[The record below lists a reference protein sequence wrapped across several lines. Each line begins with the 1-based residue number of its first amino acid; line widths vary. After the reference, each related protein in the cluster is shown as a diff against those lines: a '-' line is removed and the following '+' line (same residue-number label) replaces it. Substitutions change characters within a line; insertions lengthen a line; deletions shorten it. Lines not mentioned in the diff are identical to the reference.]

1 MERKNANIDDVIR
14 TVETASAKELEELAG
29 IREAVEDL
37 KGGRVATVDP
47 VSRSV
52 SALNRTIENSRP
64 DFVANA
70 PSVDPIV
77 EAMKRLNLGDVS
89 RIREDKVT
97 NRAQQAAPT
106 AHNPPNR
113 RREAITEDVKA
124 QRLETVKLAR
134 DLKGERVA
142 TVDPVS
148 RSVSALNRTIE
159 NSRPDFVANAPSV
172 DPIVDAMKRLNLGD
186 VSRVVQEG
194 IAQQEQQAKSTTP
207 KGKKRRRKAIPE
219 DIKAQRT
226 EAAEHA
232 REMFDQKGGAQ
243 KSQNQRDARGR
254 FIGKSGSKAAAE
266 DARAERAEK
275 ARRKEDDERLN
286 AESGLLKKL
295 SKVAEGIGNPSE
307 TRAVDALG
315 YAVAGPLWAA
325 GKELG
330 GISKEV
336 GGSLN
341 GARKSIAD
349 VIRGNDDNS
358 RRKGFFR
365 RKSQNSADVVQVN
378 TQKRTVQELQEQTS
392 EIKEGNDKILSALD
406 QIAKNTGKKKG
417 GLLSKLFSLL
427 GKGAGGVA
435 SLLMG
440 RGMLKKAGA
449 LAFGALGAKKLV
461 GMLRGGGKKTLAHEG
476 GDLAARAAGKLG
488 LKAVGK
494 GALRA
499 IPLVGTVAGGIYDA
513 VTGWNDTEAQRR
525 AFGLKSGQDPSFQQ
539 KAAYTLANVL
549 DMGGLVSGIS
559 SAIGEVLKSLG
570 FEDIGNMLQS
580 FSTESIAQAIDSG
593 ITNLETYISNLG
605 DTISTKFDDYTA
617 KIGDAVSA
625 WFSDTSNKLL
635 EKLDAIKDFF
645 TVDNLKQ
652 VFSDAIDSAIDFIK
666 NPGKHIK
673 EAAGNIWDGV
683 KNLPGK
689 ALDAAVDAV
698 KNTPAAMI
706 VSKIPNPI
714 GEANA
719 KEITPELKAPVNSEA
734 NAKEIAPEL
743 KAPVNS
749 EANAKEI
756 TPELK
761 APVNSEANAKE
772 IAPELKAPVNS
783 EANAKEITPEL
794 KAPVNSHQE
803 TSDSKTESDAK
814 QTNIVTRVINAAL
827 DTAKDSNKTVKETAN
842 QIINANAVETG
853 NSALQKIDKAIGQN
867 SSSSSSLNTT
877 GTRNDIQK
885 AADTYNNGRL
895 DVKVG
900 GLGAEG
906 KANLDKLAPYFAE
919 LENKYGLPEGT
930 LYSIAAT
937 ESGGD
942 PNAKSPLTRSPD
954 GKLSGGALGMF
965 QFTSIARKETG
976 ISEQDAFDP
985 VKSAEAA
992 ALLMSKYLKQA
1003 NGDLNEAIT
1012 AYNAGFGTIN
1022 KWKKGTGDL
1031 SKENREYAIKVN
1043 THRARY
1049 LGGEIYT
1056 PEAGAQGGAQYGVRG
1071 PLPDNAVIDQST
1083 GLAFTPGDSPFEKGG
1098 LVDKIGNAVGVN
1110 DLVNKFMNGRGMR
1123 REVVQGTLEERAR
1136 GKGTATAAGNVYV
1149 DTPMPVEEARPV
1161 ANNSSYFDQLGA
1173 QMGID
1178 GLFDKLR
1185 NSPGMRKNN
1194 APEPASTSQVTTAAN
1209 DLQQPTGRMQIDGQV
1224 ISDLGGSGAK
1234 PTMQLADNTV
1244 SLDGE
1249 TKRLFA
1255 QMTSLLA
1262 RIEEHTKDSA
1272 KGQGTVVKVS
1282 TPQPGVMRTVPLSI
1296 DDPLM
1301 NDYARVD

>member
-47 VSRSV
+47 VSHSV

-70 PSVDPIV
+70 PSVAPIV

-89 RIREDKVT
+89 RVVQEDV
-97 NRAQQAAPT
+97 ALQEPQAKST
-106 AHNPPNR
+106 TRKGKKR
-113 RREAITEDVKA
+113 RKKAITEDV
-124 QRLETVKLAR
+124 
-134 DLKGERVA
+134 
-142 TVDPVS
+142 
-148 RSVSALNRTIE
+148 
-159 NSRPDFVANAPSV
+159 
-172 DPIVDAMKRLNLGD
+172 
-186 VSRVVQEG
+186 
-194 IAQQEQQAKSTTP
+194 
-207 KGKKRRRKAIPE
+207 
-219 DIKAQRT
+219 KAQRT

-232 REMFDQKGGAQ
+232 REMFGQKGGAQ

-254 FIGKSGSKAAAE
+254 FIGKPGSKAAAE

-378 TQKRTVQELQEQTS
+378 TQKRTVQELQDQTS

-549 DMGGLVSGIS
+549 DLGGLVSGIS
-559 SAIGEVLKSLG
+559 SAIGDVLKSLG

-673 EAAGNIWDGV
+673 EAASNIWDGV

-706 VSKIPNPI
+706 VSKTPNPI

-719 KEITPELKAPVNSEA
+719 KEITPELKAPVNS
-734 NAKEIAPEL
+734 
-743 KAPVNS
+743 
-749 EANAKEI
+749 
-756 TPELK
+756 
-761 APVNSEANAKE
+761 
-772 IAPELKAPVNS
+772 
-783 EANAKEITPEL
+783 
-794 KAPVNSHQE
+794 QQG
-803 TSDSKTESDAK
+803 TSDSKAESDAK
-814 QTNIVTRVINAAL
+814 QTNIAARVINAAL
-827 DTAKDSNKTVKETAN
+827 DMAKDSNKTVKETAN

-853 NSALQKIDKAIGQN
+853 NKAAQTIDAALGQSATGKEEALSAYEIDKRRFNNGKDVSLPKLNAAGYQWISDNADYFDELERKYGLEKGILSAVASAESSAGQRTGNPVDKNGNKLSSALGAFQITK
-867 SSSSSSLNTT
+867 
-877 GTRNDIQK
+877 GTREDLGLSDADAMDTRK
-885 AADTYNNGRL
+885 AAD
-895 DVKVG
+895 
-900 GLGAEG
+900 GA
-906 KANLDKLAPYFAE
+906 
-919 LENKYGLPEGT
+919 
-930 LYSIAAT
+930 
-937 ESGGD
+937 
-942 PNAKSPLTRSPD
+942 
-954 GKLSGGALGMF
+954 
-965 QFTSIARKETG
+965 
-976 ISEQDAFDP
+976 
-985 VKSAEAA
+985 
-992 ALLMSKYLKQA
+992 
-1003 NGDLNEAIT
+1003 
-1012 AYNAGFGTIN
+1012 
-1022 KWKKGTGDL
+1022 
-1031 SKENREYAIKVN
+1031 
-1043 THRARY
+1043 ARY
-1049 LGGEIYT
+1049 LSMLMNRYNGDQGRAIAAYHAGMGHVDKGRVVAGTGEYVT
-1056 PEAGAQGGAQYGVRG
+1056 RVRG
-1071 PLPDNAVIDQST
+1071 YQQMLNNGAVYGSKVDHSAPAIHEKIPDNAVIDQST

-1161 ANNSSYFDQLGA
+1161 ASNSSYFDQLGA

>member
-64 DFVANA
+64 DFVAKA

-89 RIREDKVT
+89 RVVQEDV
-97 NRAQQAAPT
+97 ALQEPQAKST
-106 AHNPPNR
+106 TRKGKKR
-113 RREAITEDVKA
+113 RKKAITEDV
-124 QRLETVKLAR
+124 
-134 DLKGERVA
+134 
-142 TVDPVS
+142 
-148 RSVSALNRTIE
+148 
-159 NSRPDFVANAPSV
+159 
-172 DPIVDAMKRLNLGD
+172 
-186 VSRVVQEG
+186 
-194 IAQQEQQAKSTTP
+194 
-207 KGKKRRRKAIPE
+207 
-219 DIKAQRT
+219 KAQRT

-232 REMFDQKGGAQ
+232 REMFGQKGGAQ

-378 TQKRTVQELQEQTS
+378 TQKRTVQELQDQTS

-427 GKGAGGVA
+427 GKGAGGIA
-435 SLLMG
+435 SLIFG
-440 RGMLKKAGA
+440 RGALKKVGSMA
-449 LAFGALGAKKLV
+449 LGALGIKGV
-461 GMLRGGGKKTLAHEG
+461 
-476 GDLAARAAGKLG
+476 GKLG
-488 LKAVGK
+488 IKAVAK

-513 VTGWNDTEAQRR
+513 VTGWNDIEAQRR

-593 ITNLETYISNLG
+593 VTNLETYISNLG

-617 KIGDAVSA
+617 KIGDAISA
-625 WFSDTSNKLL
+625 WFSDTTKNLN
-635 EKLDAIKDFF
+635 EKLDAIKNFF

-666 NPGKHIK
+666 NPGKYIK
-673 EAAGNIWDGV
+673 EAGS
-683 KNLPGK
+683 NLWSAAKELSGEV
-689 ALDAAVDAV
+689 ADAAVQS
-698 KNTPAAMI
+698 TPVAWVA
-706 VSKIPNPI
+706 SKLVNK
-714 GEANA
+714 ADA
-719 KEITPELKAPVNSEA
+719 KEVTPELKTP
-734 NAKEIAPEL
+734 AKESQEDNAP
-743 KAPVNS
+743 
-749 EANAKEI
+749 
-756 TPELK
+756 
-761 APVNSEANAKE
+761 
-772 IAPELKAPVNS
+772 
-783 EANAKEITPEL
+783 
-794 KAPVNSHQE
+794 
-803 TSDSKTESDAK
+803 KTEYTPKKA
-814 QTNIVTRVINAAL
+814 NIVTRVVNASL

-853 NSALQKIDKAIGQN
+853 NRALQKIDNAIGQN

-885 AADTYNNGRL
+885 AADTYNNGNL

-900 GLGAEG
+900 SLGAEG

-930 LYSIAAT
+930 LYAIAAT

-942 PNAKSPLTRSPD
+942 PNAKSTLTRSPN

-965 QFTSIARKETG
+965 QFTSVAREETG
-976 ISEQDAFDP
+976 LSREDSFNP
-985 VKSAEAA
+985 EKSAEAA

-1056 PEAGAQGGAQYGVRG
+1056 PGAGAQGGAQYGVRE

-1161 ANNSSYFDQLGA
+1161 ASNSSYFDQLGA

-1194 APEPASTSQVTTAAN
+1194 APEPASTSQVTTAVN

>member
-89 RIREDKVT
+89 RVVQEDV
-97 NRAQQAAPT
+97 ALQEPQAKST
-106 AHNPPNR
+106 TRKGKKR
-113 RREAITEDVKA
+113 RKKAITEDV
-124 QRLETVKLAR
+124 
-134 DLKGERVA
+134 
-142 TVDPVS
+142 
-148 RSVSALNRTIE
+148 
-159 NSRPDFVANAPSV
+159 
-172 DPIVDAMKRLNLGD
+172 
-186 VSRVVQEG
+186 
-194 IAQQEQQAKSTTP
+194 
-207 KGKKRRRKAIPE
+207 
-219 DIKAQRT
+219 KAQRT

-232 REMFDQKGGAQ
+232 REMFGQKGGAQ

-461 GMLRGGGKKTLAHEG
+461 GMLRGGGKKALAHEG

-580 FSTESIAQAIDSG
+580 FSTESIALAIDSG

-605 DTISTKFDDYTA
+605 DTISTRFDDYTA

-719 KEITPELKAPVNSEA
+719 KEITPELKAPVNS
-734 NAKEIAPEL
+734 
-743 KAPVNS
+743 
-749 EANAKEI
+749 
-756 TPELK
+756 
-761 APVNSEANAKE
+761 
-772 IAPELKAPVNS
+772 
-783 EANAKEITPEL
+783 
-794 KAPVNSHQE
+794 HQE
-803 TSDSKTESDAK
+803 TSNSKTESDAK
-814 QTNIVTRVINAAL
+814 QSNIATRVINAAL
-827 DTAKDSNKTVKETAN
+827 DTAKDSNKTVKQTAN

-853 NSALQKIDKAIGQN
+853 NKAAQTIDAALGQSATGKEEALSAYEIDKRRFNNGKDVSLPKLNAAGYQWISDNADYFDELERKYGLEKGILSAVASAESSAGQRTGNPVDKNGNKLSSALGAFQITK
-867 SSSSSSLNTT
+867 
-877 GTRNDIQK
+877 GTREDLGLSDADAMDTRK
-885 AADTYNNGRL
+885 AAD
-895 DVKVG
+895 
-900 GLGAEG
+900 GA
-906 KANLDKLAPYFAE
+906 
-919 LENKYGLPEGT
+919 
-930 LYSIAAT
+930 
-937 ESGGD
+937 
-942 PNAKSPLTRSPD
+942 
-954 GKLSGGALGMF
+954 
-965 QFTSIARKETG
+965 
-976 ISEQDAFDP
+976 
-985 VKSAEAA
+985 
-992 ALLMSKYLKQA
+992 
-1003 NGDLNEAIT
+1003 
-1012 AYNAGFGTIN
+1012 
-1022 KWKKGTGDL
+1022 
-1031 SKENREYAIKVN
+1031 
-1043 THRARY
+1043 ARY
-1049 LGGEIYT
+1049 LSILMNRYNGDQGRAIAAYHAGMGHVDKGRVVAGTGEYVT
-1056 PEAGAQGGAQYGVRG
+1056 RVRG
-1071 PLPDNAVIDQST
+1071 YQQMLNNGAVYGSKVDHSAPAIHEKIPDNAVIDQST

-1161 ANNSSYFDQLGA
+1161 ASNSSYFDQLGA

-1194 APEPASTSQVTTAAN
+1194 VPEPASTSQVTTAAN

>member
-52 SALNRTIENSRP
+52 SALNRTIDNSRP
-64 DFVANA
+64 DFVA
-70 PSVDPIV
+70 
-77 EAMKRLNLGDVS
+77 K
-89 RIREDKVT
+89 
-97 NRAQQAAPT
+97 
-106 AHNPPNR
+106 
-113 RREAITEDVKA
+113 
-124 QRLETVKLAR
+124 
-134 DLKGERVA
+134 
-142 TVDPVS
+142 
-148 RSVSALNRTIE
+148 
-159 NSRPDFVANAPSV
+159 APSV

-186 VSRVVQEG
+186 VSRVVQEDV
-194 IAQQEQQAKSTTP
+194 AQQELRAKSTTP
-207 KGKKRRRKAIPE
+207 KGKKRHRKAIPE
-219 DIKAQRT
+219 DVKAQRT

-232 REMFDQKGGAQ
+232 REMFGQKGGAQ

-365 RKSQNSADVVQVN
+365 RKSQSSADVVQVN
-378 TQKRTVQELQEQTS
+378 TKKRTVQELQDQTS
-392 EIKEGNDKILSALD
+392 EIKEGNDKILRALD

-461 GMLRGGGKKTLAHEG
+461 GMLRGGGKKTLTHEG

-605 DTISTKFDDYTA
+605 DTISTTFNDYTA
-617 KIGDAVSA
+617 KIGDTISA
-625 WFSDTSNKLL
+625 WFSDTTKSLN

-666 NPGKHIK
+666 NPGKYIK
-673 EAAGNIWDGV
+673 EAGS
-683 KNLPGK
+683 NLWSAAKELSGEV
-689 ALDAAVDAV
+689 ADAAVQS
-698 KNTPAAMI
+698 TPVAWVA
-706 VSKIPNPI
+706 SKLVNK
-714 GEANA
+714 ADA
-719 KEITPELKAPVNSEA
+719 KEVTPELKTP
-734 NAKEIAPEL
+734 AKESQEDNAP
-743 KAPVNS
+743 
-749 EANAKEI
+749 
-756 TPELK
+756 
-761 APVNSEANAKE
+761 
-772 IAPELKAPVNS
+772 
-783 EANAKEITPEL
+783 
-794 KAPVNSHQE
+794 
-803 TSDSKTESDAK
+803 KTEYTPKKA
-814 QTNIVTRVINAAL
+814 NIVTRVVNASL
-827 DTAKDSNKTVKETAN
+827 DTAKDSNKTVKQTAN

-885 AADTYNNGRL
+885 AADTYNNGNL

-900 GLGAEG
+900 SLGAEG

-930 LYSIAAT
+930 LYAIAAT

-942 PNAKSPLTRSPD
+942 PNAKSTLTRSPN

-965 QFTSIARKETG
+965 QFTSVAREETG
-976 ISEQDAFDP
+976 LSREDSFNP
-985 VKSAEAA
+985 EKSAEAA

-1056 PEAGAQGGAQYGVRG
+1056 PGAGAQGGAQYGVRG

-1136 GKGTATAAGNVYV
+1136 GRGTATAAGNVYV
-1149 DTPMPVEEARPV
+1149 DTSMPVEEARPV

>member
-37 KGGRVATVDP
+37 KGERVATVDP

-64 DFVANA
+64 DFVTNV
-70 PSVDPIV
+70 PSVDSIV
-77 EAMKRLNLGDVS
+77 DAMKRLNLGDVS

-97 NRAQQAAPT
+97 NREQQAAPT

-207 KGKKRRRKAIPE
+207 KGKKRRRKAISE

-275 ARRKEDDERLN
+275 AWRKEDDERLN

-392 EIKEGNDKILSALD
+392 EIKEGNDKILRALD

-549 DMGGLVSGIS
+549 DLGGLVSGIS
-559 SAIGEVLKSLG
+559 SAIGDVLKSLG

-593 ITNLETYISNLG
+593 VTNLETYISNLG

-673 EAAGNIWDGV
+673 EAAGNILDGV

-719 KEITPELKAPVNSEA
+719 KEITPELKAPVNS
-734 NAKEIAPEL
+734 
-743 KAPVNS
+743 
-749 EANAKEI
+749 
-756 TPELK
+756 
-761 APVNSEANAKE
+761 
-772 IAPELKAPVNS
+772 
-783 EANAKEITPEL
+783 
-794 KAPVNSHQE
+794 HQE

-814 QTNIVTRVINAAL
+814 QTNIATRVINAAL

-853 NSALQKIDKAIGQN
+853 NSAVRKIDSAIGQN
-867 SSSSSSLNTT
+867 SSSSSSRNTT
-877 GTRNDIQK
+877 GTGNDIQK
-885 AADTYNNGRL
+885 AADTYNNGNL

-900 GLGAEG
+900 SLGAEG

-930 LYSIAAT
+930 LYAIAAT
-937 ESGGD
+937 ESGGN
-942 PNAKSPLTRSPD
+942 PYAKSQT
-954 GKLSGGALGMF
+954 GALGMF
-965 QFTSIARKETG
+965 QFTGIAREETG
-976 ISEQDAFDP
+976 LAEGESFDP

-1056 PEAGAQGGAQYGVRG
+1056 PGAGAQGGAQYGVRG

-1161 ANNSSYFDQLGA
+1161 ASNSSYFDQLGA

>member
-52 SALNRTIENSRP
+52 SALNHTIENSRP
-64 DFVANA
+64 DFVA
-70 PSVDPIV
+70 
-77 EAMKRLNLGDVS
+77 K
-89 RIREDKVT
+89 
-97 NRAQQAAPT
+97 
-106 AHNPPNR
+106 
-113 RREAITEDVKA
+113 
-124 QRLETVKLAR
+124 
-134 DLKGERVA
+134 
-142 TVDPVS
+142 
-148 RSVSALNRTIE
+148 
-159 NSRPDFVANAPSV
+159 APSV

-186 VSRVVQEG
+186 VSRVVQEDV
-194 IAQQEQQAKSTTP
+194 AQQEQRAKSTTP
-207 KGKKRRRKAIPE
+207 NGKKRRRKAIPE
-219 DIKAQRT
+219 DVKAQRT

-232 REMFDQKGGAQ
+232 REMFGQKGGAQ

-378 TQKRTVQELQEQTS
+378 TQKRTVQELQDQTS

-417 GLLSKLFSLL
+417 GVLSKLFSLL

-549 DMGGLVSGIS
+549 DLGGLVSGIS
-559 SAIGEVLKSLG
+559 SAIGDVLKSLG

-593 ITNLETYISNLG
+593 VTNLETYISNLG

-635 EKLDAIKDFF
+635 EKLDTIKDFF

-698 KNTPAAMI
+698 KNTPAAMV

-719 KEITPELKAPVNSEA
+719 KEITPELKAPVNS
-734 NAKEIAPEL
+734 
-743 KAPVNS
+743 
-749 EANAKEI
+749 
-756 TPELK
+756 
-761 APVNSEANAKE
+761 
-772 IAPELKAPVNS
+772 
-783 EANAKEITPEL
+783 
-794 KAPVNSHQE
+794 HQG

-814 QTNIVTRVINAAL
+814 QTNIAARVINAAL
-827 DTAKDSNKTVKETAN
+827 DMAKDSNKTVKETAN

-853 NSALQKIDKAIGQN
+853 NKAAQTIDAALGQSATGKEEALSAYEIDKRRFNNGKDVSLPKLNAAGYQWISDNADYFDELERKYGLEKGILSAVASAESSAGQRTGNPVDKNGNKLSSALGAFQITK
-867 SSSSSSLNTT
+867 
-877 GTRNDIQK
+877 GTREDLGLSDADAMDTRK
-885 AADTYNNGRL
+885 AAD
-895 DVKVG
+895 
-900 GLGAEG
+900 GA
-906 KANLDKLAPYFAE
+906 
-919 LENKYGLPEGT
+919 
-930 LYSIAAT
+930 
-937 ESGGD
+937 
-942 PNAKSPLTRSPD
+942 
-954 GKLSGGALGMF
+954 
-965 QFTSIARKETG
+965 
-976 ISEQDAFDP
+976 
-985 VKSAEAA
+985 
-992 ALLMSKYLKQA
+992 
-1003 NGDLNEAIT
+1003 
-1012 AYNAGFGTIN
+1012 
-1022 KWKKGTGDL
+1022 
-1031 SKENREYAIKVN
+1031 
-1043 THRARY
+1043 ARY
-1049 LGGEIYT
+1049 LSMLMNRYNGDQGRAIAAYHAGMGHVDKGRVVAGTGEYVT
-1056 PEAGAQGGAQYGVRG
+1056 RVRG
-1071 PLPDNAVIDQST
+1071 YQQMLNNGAVYGSKVDHSAPAIYEKIPDNAVIDQST

-1161 ANNSSYFDQLGA
+1161 ASNSSYFDQLGA

>member
-1 MERKNANIDDVIR
+1 M
-14 TVETASAKELEELAG
+14 
-29 IREAVEDL
+29 
-37 KGGRVATVDP
+37 
-47 VSRSV
+47 
-52 SALNRTIENSRP
+52 
-64 DFVANA
+64 
-70 PSVDPIV
+70 
-77 EAMKRLNLGDVS
+77 
-89 RIREDKVT
+89 
-97 NRAQQAAPT
+97 
-106 AHNPPNR
+106 
-113 RREAITEDVKA
+113 TEDVKA

-449 LAFGALGAKKLV
+449 LAFGALGVKKLV

-549 DMGGLVSGIS
+549 DLGGLVSGIS
-559 SAIGEVLKSLG
+559 SAIGDVLKSLG

-673 EAAGNIWDGV
+673 EAASNIWDGV

-719 KEITPELKAPVNSEA
+719 KEITPELKAPVNS
-734 NAKEIAPEL
+734 
-743 KAPVNS
+743 
-749 EANAKEI
+749 
-756 TPELK
+756 
-761 APVNSEANAKE
+761 
-772 IAPELKAPVNS
+772 
-783 EANAKEITPEL
+783 
-794 KAPVNSHQE
+794 QQG
-803 TSDSKTESDAK
+803 TSDSKAESDAK
-814 QTNIVTRVINAAL
+814 QTNIAARVINAAL
-827 DTAKDSNKTVKETAN
+827 DMAKDSNKTVKETAN

-853 NSALQKIDKAIGQN
+853 NKAAQTIDAALGQSATGKEEALSAYEIDKRRFNNGKDVSLPKLNAAGYQWISDNADYFDELERKYGLEKGILSAVASAESSAGQRTGNPVDKNGNKLSSALGAFQITK
-867 SSSSSSLNTT
+867 
-877 GTRNDIQK
+877 GTREDLGLSDADAMDTRK
-885 AADTYNNGRL
+885 AAD
-895 DVKVG
+895 
-900 GLGAEG
+900 GA
-906 KANLDKLAPYFAE
+906 
-919 LENKYGLPEGT
+919 
-930 LYSIAAT
+930 
-937 ESGGD
+937 
-942 PNAKSPLTRSPD
+942 
-954 GKLSGGALGMF
+954 
-965 QFTSIARKETG
+965 
-976 ISEQDAFDP
+976 
-985 VKSAEAA
+985 
-992 ALLMSKYLKQA
+992 
-1003 NGDLNEAIT
+1003 
-1012 AYNAGFGTIN
+1012 
-1022 KWKKGTGDL
+1022 
-1031 SKENREYAIKVN
+1031 
-1043 THRARY
+1043 ARY
-1049 LGGEIYT
+1049 LSILMNRYNGDQGRAIAAYHAGMGHVDKGRVVAGTGEYVT
-1056 PEAGAQGGAQYGVRG
+1056 RVRG
-1071 PLPDNAVIDQST
+1071 YQQMLNNGAVYGSKVDHSAPAIHEKIPDNAVIDQST

-1161 ANNSSYFDQLGA
+1161 ASNSSYFDQLGA

-1194 APEPASTSQVTTAAN
+1194 VPEPASTSQVTTAAN

>member
-77 EAMKRLNLGDVS
+77 EAMKRLNLGDVP
-89 RIREDKVT
+89 RVVQEDV
-97 NRAQQAAPT
+97 ALQEPQAKST
-106 AHNPPNR
+106 TR
-113 RREAITEDVKA
+113 KGKKRGRKAITEDV
-124 QRLETVKLAR
+124 
-134 DLKGERVA
+134 
-142 TVDPVS
+142 
-148 RSVSALNRTIE
+148 
-159 NSRPDFVANAPSV
+159 
-172 DPIVDAMKRLNLGD
+172 
-186 VSRVVQEG
+186 
-194 IAQQEQQAKSTTP
+194 
-207 KGKKRRRKAIPE
+207 
-219 DIKAQRT
+219 KAQRT

-232 REMFDQKGGAQ
+232 REMFGQKGGTQ

-275 ARRKEDDERLN
+275 TRRKEDDERLN

-358 RRKGFFR
+358 RKKGFFR
-365 RKSQNSADVVQVN
+365 RKSQSSADVVQVN
-378 TQKRTVQELQEQTS
+378 TQKRTVQELQDQTS

-427 GKGAGGVA
+427 GKGAGGIA
-435 SLLMG
+435 SLIFG
-440 RGMLKKAGA
+440 RGALKKVGSMA
-449 LAFGALGAKKLV
+449 LGALGIKGV
-461 GMLRGGGKKTLAHEG
+461 
-476 GDLAARAAGKLG
+476 GKLG
-488 LKAVGK
+488 IKVVAK

-513 VTGWNDTEAQRR
+513 VTGWNDIEAQRR

-593 ITNLETYISNLG
+593 VTNLETYISNLG

-617 KIGDAVSA
+617 KIGDAISA
-625 WFSDTSNKLL
+625 WFSDTTKNLN
-635 EKLDAIKDFF
+635 EKLDAIKNFF

-666 NPGKHIK
+666 NPGKYIK
-673 EAAGNIWDGV
+673 EAGS
-683 KNLPGK
+683 NLWSAAKELSGEV
-689 ALDAAVDAV
+689 ADAAVQS
-698 KNTPAAMI
+698 TPVAWVA
-706 VSKIPNPI
+706 SKLVNK
-714 GEANA
+714 ADA
-719 KEITPELKAPVNSEA
+719 KEVTPELKTP
-734 NAKEIAPEL
+734 AKESQEDNAP
-743 KAPVNS
+743 
-749 EANAKEI
+749 
-756 TPELK
+756 
-761 APVNSEANAKE
+761 
-772 IAPELKAPVNS
+772 
-783 EANAKEITPEL
+783 
-794 KAPVNSHQE
+794 
-803 TSDSKTESDAK
+803 KTEYTPKKA
-814 QTNIVTRVINAAL
+814 NIVTRVVNASL

-853 NSALQKIDKAIGQN
+853 NRALQKIDNAIGQN

-885 AADTYNNGRL
+885 AADTYNNGNL

-900 GLGAEG
+900 SLGAEG

-930 LYSIAAT
+930 LYAIAAT

-942 PNAKSPLTRSPD
+942 PNAKSTLTRSPN

-965 QFTSIARKETG
+965 QFTSVAREETG
-976 ISEQDAFDP
+976 LSREDSFNP
-985 VKSAEAA
+985 EKSAEAA

-1056 PEAGAQGGAQYGVRG
+1056 PGAGAQGGAQYGVRG

-1136 GKGTATAAGNVYV
+1136 GRGTATAAGNVYV

-1178 GLFDKLR
+1178 GLYDKLINAR
-1185 NSPGMRKNN
+1185 GMRSNNSPQ
-1194 APEPASTSQVTTAAN
+1194 PASTSQVTTAAN

>member
-89 RIREDKVT
+89 RVVQEDV
-97 NRAQQAAPT
+97 ALQEPQAKST
-106 AHNPPNR
+106 TRKGKKR
-113 RREAITEDVKA
+113 RKKAITEDV
-124 QRLETVKLAR
+124 
-134 DLKGERVA
+134 
-142 TVDPVS
+142 
-148 RSVSALNRTIE
+148 
-159 NSRPDFVANAPSV
+159 
-172 DPIVDAMKRLNLGD
+172 
-186 VSRVVQEG
+186 
-194 IAQQEQQAKSTTP
+194 
-207 KGKKRRRKAIPE
+207 
-219 DIKAQRT
+219 KAQRT

-232 REMFDQKGGAQ
+232 REMFGQKGGAQ

-330 GISKEV
+330 GISKEA

-476 GDLAARAAGKLG
+476 GDLAARAASKLG

-593 ITNLETYISNLG
+593 ITNLEIYISNLG

-673 EAAGNIWDGV
+673 EAAGNILDGV

-719 KEITPELKAPVNSEA
+719 KEITPELKAPVNS
-734 NAKEIAPEL
+734 
-743 KAPVNS
+743 
-749 EANAKEI
+749 
-756 TPELK
+756 
-761 APVNSEANAKE
+761 
-772 IAPELKAPVNS
+772 
-783 EANAKEITPEL
+783 
-794 KAPVNSHQE
+794 HQE
-803 TSDSKTESDAK
+803 TSNSKTESDAK
-814 QTNIVTRVINAAL
+814 QTNIATRVINAAL
-827 DTAKDSNKTVKETAN
+827 DTAKDSNKTAKETAN

-853 NSALQKIDKAIGQN
+853 NSALQKIDNAIGQN

-885 AADTYNNGRL
+885 AADTYNNGNL

-900 GLGAEG
+900 SLGAEG

-930 LYSIAAT
+930 LHSIAAT
-937 ESGGD
+937 ESNGN
-942 PNAKSPLTRSPD
+942 PYAKSQT
-954 GKLSGGALGMF
+954 GALGMF
-965 QFTSIARKETG
+965 QFTDIARKETG
-976 ISEQDAFDP
+976 LSREDSFNP
-985 VKSAEAA
+985 EKSAEAA

-1003 NGDLNEAIT
+1003 KGDWNEAIT
-1012 AYNAGFGTIN
+1012 AYNAGFRTIN
-1022 KWKKGTGDL
+1022 NWKKGTGDL

-1056 PEAGAQGGAQYGVRG
+1056 PGAGAQGGAQYGIRG
-1071 PLPDNAVIDQST
+1071 ALPDNAVIDQST

-1136 GKGTATAAGNVYV
+1136 GKGTVTAAGNVYV
-1149 DTPMPVEEARPV
+1149 DTPMPAEEARPV

-1178 GLFDKLR
+1178 GLYDKLINAR
-1185 NSPGMRKNN
+1185 GMRSNNSPQ
-1194 APEPASTSQVTTAAN
+1194 PASTPQVTTVAN

>member
-52 SALNRTIENSRP
+52 SALNHTIENSRP
-64 DFVANA
+64 DFVA
-70 PSVDPIV
+70 
-77 EAMKRLNLGDVS
+77 K
-89 RIREDKVT
+89 
-97 NRAQQAAPT
+97 
-106 AHNPPNR
+106 
-113 RREAITEDVKA
+113 
-124 QRLETVKLAR
+124 
-134 DLKGERVA
+134 
-142 TVDPVS
+142 
-148 RSVSALNRTIE
+148 
-159 NSRPDFVANAPSV
+159 APSV

-186 VSRVVQEG
+186 VSRVVQEDV
-194 IAQQEQQAKSTTP
+194 AQQEQRAKSTTP
-207 KGKKRRRKAIPE
+207 NGKKRRRKAIPE
-219 DIKAQRT
+219 DVKAQRT

-232 REMFDQKGGAQ
+232 REMFGQKGGAQ

-378 TQKRTVQELQEQTS
+378 TQKRTVQELQDQTS

-580 FSTESIAQAIDSG
+580 FSTESIALAIDSG

-719 KEITPELKAPVNSEA
+719 KEITPELKAPVNS
-734 NAKEIAPEL
+734 
-743 KAPVNS
+743 
-749 EANAKEI
+749 
-756 TPELK
+756 
-761 APVNSEANAKE
+761 
-772 IAPELKAPVNS
+772 
-783 EANAKEITPEL
+783 
-794 KAPVNSHQE
+794 HQG

-814 QTNIVTRVINAAL
+814 QTNIAARVINAAL
-827 DTAKDSNKTVKETAN
+827 DMAKDSNKTVKETAN

-853 NSALQKIDKAIGQN
+853 NKAAQTIDAALGQSATGKEEALSAYEIDKRRFNNGKDVSLPKLNAAGYQWISDNADYFDELERKYGLEKGILSAVASAESSAGQRTGNPVDKNGNKLSSALGAFQITK
-867 SSSSSSLNTT
+867 
-877 GTRNDIQK
+877 GTREDLGLSDADAMDTRK
-885 AADTYNNGRL
+885 AAD
-895 DVKVG
+895 
-900 GLGAEG
+900 GA
-906 KANLDKLAPYFAE
+906 
-919 LENKYGLPEGT
+919 
-930 LYSIAAT
+930 
-937 ESGGD
+937 
-942 PNAKSPLTRSPD
+942 
-954 GKLSGGALGMF
+954 
-965 QFTSIARKETG
+965 
-976 ISEQDAFDP
+976 
-985 VKSAEAA
+985 
-992 ALLMSKYLKQA
+992 
-1003 NGDLNEAIT
+1003 
-1012 AYNAGFGTIN
+1012 
-1022 KWKKGTGDL
+1022 
-1031 SKENREYAIKVN
+1031 
-1043 THRARY
+1043 ARY
-1049 LGGEIYT
+1049 LSMLMNRYNGDQGRAIAAYHAGMGHVDKGRVVAGTGEYVT
-1056 PEAGAQGGAQYGVRG
+1056 RVRG
-1071 PLPDNAVIDQST
+1071 YQQMLNNGAVYGSKVDHSAPAIYEKIPDNAVIDQST

-1161 ANNSSYFDQLGA
+1161 ASNSSYFDQLGA

-1194 APEPASTSQVTTAAN
+1194 ALEPASTSQVTTAAN

-1262 RIEEHTKDSA
+1262 KIEEHTKDSA

>member
-37 KGGRVATVDP
+37 KGGRVATVGP

-64 DFVANA
+64 DFVAKA
-70 PSVDPIV
+70 PSV
-77 EAMKRLNLGDVS
+77 A
-89 RIREDKVT
+89 
-97 NRAQQAAPT
+97 
-106 AHNPPNR
+106 
-113 RREAITEDVKA
+113 
-124 QRLETVKLAR
+124 
-134 DLKGERVA
+134 
-142 TVDPVS
+142 
-148 RSVSALNRTIE
+148 
-159 NSRPDFVANAPSV
+159 
-172 DPIVDAMKRLNLGD
+172 PIVDAMKRLNLGD
-186 VSRVVQEG
+186 VSRVVQEDV
-194 IAQQEQQAKSTTP
+194 AQQEQQAKSTTR
-207 KGKKRRRKAIPE
+207 KGKKRRKKAITE
-219 DIKAQRT
+219 DVKAQRT

-232 REMFDQKGGAQ
+232 REMFGQKGGAQ

-266 DARAERAEK
+266 DVRAERAEK

-378 TQKRTVQELQEQTS
+378 TQKQTVQELQEQTS

-476 GDLAARAAGKLG
+476 GDLAARAASKLG

-593 ITNLETYISNLG
+593 ITNLEIYISNLG

-673 EAAGNIWDGV
+673 EAAGNILDGV

-719 KEITPELKAPVNSEA
+719 KEITPELKAPVNS
-734 NAKEIAPEL
+734 
-743 KAPVNS
+743 
-749 EANAKEI
+749 
-756 TPELK
+756 
-761 APVNSEANAKE
+761 
-772 IAPELKAPVNS
+772 
-783 EANAKEITPEL
+783 
-794 KAPVNSHQE
+794 HQE
-803 TSDSKTESDAK
+803 TSNSKTESDAK
-814 QTNIVTRVINAAL
+814 QTNIATRVINAAL
-827 DTAKDSNKTVKETAN
+827 DTAKDSNKTAKETAN

-853 NSALQKIDKAIGQN
+853 NSALQKIDNAIGQN

-885 AADTYNNGRL
+885 AADTYNNGNL

-900 GLGAEG
+900 SLGAEG

-919 LENKYGLPEGT
+919 LENKYGLPEGA
-930 LYSIAAT
+930 LHSIAAT
-937 ESGGD
+937 ESNGN
-942 PNAKSPLTRSPD
+942 PYAKSQT
-954 GKLSGGALGMF
+954 GALGMF
-965 QFTSIARKETG
+965 QFTDIARKETG
-976 ISEQDAFDP
+976 LSREDSFNP
-985 VKSAEAA
+985 EKSAEAA

-1003 NGDLNEAIT
+1003 KGDWNEAIT
-1012 AYNAGFGTIN
+1012 AYNAGFRTIN
-1022 KWKKGTGDL
+1022 NWKKGTGDL

-1056 PEAGAQGGAQYGVRG
+1056 PGAGAQGGAQYGIRG
-1071 PLPDNAVIDQST
+1071 ALPDNAVIDQST

-1136 GKGTATAAGNVYV
+1136 GKGTVTAAGNVYV
-1149 DTPMPVEEARPV
+1149 DTPMPAEEARPV

-1178 GLFDKLR
+1178 GLYDKLINAR
-1185 NSPGMRKNN
+1185 GMRSNNSPQ
-1194 APEPASTSQVTTAAN
+1194 PASTPQVTTVAN

>member
-77 EAMKRLNLGDVS
+77 EAMKRLNLGDVP
-89 RIREDKVT
+89 RVVQEDV
-97 NRAQQAAPT
+97 ALQEPQAKST
-106 AHNPPNR
+106 TR
-113 RREAITEDVKA
+113 KGKKRGRKAITEDV
-124 QRLETVKLAR
+124 
-134 DLKGERVA
+134 
-142 TVDPVS
+142 
-148 RSVSALNRTIE
+148 
-159 NSRPDFVANAPSV
+159 
-172 DPIVDAMKRLNLGD
+172 
-186 VSRVVQEG
+186 
-194 IAQQEQQAKSTTP
+194 
-207 KGKKRRRKAIPE
+207 
-219 DIKAQRT
+219 KAQRT

-232 REMFDQKGGAQ
+232 REMFGQKGGTQ

-275 ARRKEDDERLN
+275 TRRKEDDERLN

-307 TRAVDALG
+307 TRAVDSLG

-392 EIKEGNDKILSALD
+392 EIKEGNDKILRALD

-605 DTISTKFDDYTA
+605 DTISTTFNDYTA
-617 KIGDAVSA
+617 KIGDAISA
-625 WFSDTSNKLL
+625 WFSDTTKSLN

-666 NPGKHIK
+666 NPGKYIK
-673 EAAGNIWDGV
+673 EAGS
-683 KNLPGK
+683 NLWSAAKELSGEV
-689 ALDAAVDAV
+689 ADAAVQS
-698 KNTPAAMI
+698 TPVAWVA
-706 VSKIPNPI
+706 SKLVNK
-714 GEANA
+714 ADA
-719 KEITPELKAPVNSEA
+719 KEVTPELKTP
-734 NAKEIAPEL
+734 AKERQEDNAP
-743 KAPVNS
+743 
-749 EANAKEI
+749 
-756 TPELK
+756 
-761 APVNSEANAKE
+761 
-772 IAPELKAPVNS
+772 
-783 EANAKEITPEL
+783 
-794 KAPVNSHQE
+794 
-803 TSDSKTESDAK
+803 KTEYTSKKA
-814 QTNIVTRVINAAL
+814 NIVTRVVNASL

-885 AADTYNNGRL
+885 AADTYNNGNL

-900 GLGAEG
+900 SLGAEG

-919 LENKYGLPEGT
+919 LEKKYGLPEGT
-930 LYSIAAT
+930 LYAIAAT
-937 ESGGD
+937 ESNGN
-942 PNAKSPLTRSPD
+942 PNAVSQLRWVN
-954 GKLSGGALGMF
+954 GKKSGGALGMF
-965 QFTSIARKETG
+965 QFTDIARKETG
-976 ISEQDAFDP
+976 LSREDSFNP
-985 VKSAEAA
+985 EKSAEAA
-992 ALLMSKYLKQA
+992 ALLMSNYLKQA
-1003 NGDLNEAIT
+1003 KGDWNEAIT

-1022 KWKKGTGDL
+1022 KWKKGTGEL

-1049 LGGEIYT
+1049 LGGDIYT
-1056 PEAGAQGGAQYGVRG
+1056 PGAGSQGGRQQQRQQQGSQSPRMDN
-1071 PLPDNAVIDQST
+1071 LPENAFVDQST

-1161 ANNSSYFDQLGA
+1161 ASNSSYFDQLGA

-1194 APEPASTSQVTTAAN
+1194 APEPASTSLVTTAAN

>member
-1 MERKNANIDDVIR
+1 
-14 TVETASAKELEELAG
+14 
-29 IREAVEDL
+29 
-37 KGGRVATVDP
+37 
-47 VSRSV
+47 
-52 SALNRTIENSRP
+52 
-64 DFVANA
+64 
-70 PSVDPIV
+70 
-77 EAMKRLNLGDVS
+77 
-89 RIREDKVT
+89 
-97 NRAQQAAPT
+97 
-106 AHNPPNR
+106 
-113 RREAITEDVKA
+113 
-124 QRLETVKLAR
+124 
-134 DLKGERVA
+134 
-142 TVDPVS
+142 
-148 RSVSALNRTIE
+148 
-159 NSRPDFVANAPSV
+159 
-172 DPIVDAMKRLNLGD
+172 
-186 VSRVVQEG
+186 VVQEG
-194 IAQQEQQAKSTTP
+194 IAQEEQQAKSTTP
-207 KGKKRRRKAIPE
+207 KGKKRRRKAISE

-449 LAFGALGAKKLV
+449 LAFGALGAKRLV

-580 FSTESIAQAIDSG
+580 FSTESIALAIDSG

-719 KEITPELKAPVNSEA
+719 KEITPELKAPVNS
-734 NAKEIAPEL
+734 
-743 KAPVNS
+743 
-749 EANAKEI
+749 
-756 TPELK
+756 
-761 APVNSEANAKE
+761 
-772 IAPELKAPVNS
+772 
-783 EANAKEITPEL
+783 
-794 KAPVNSHQE
+794 HQE

-814 QTNIVTRVINAAL
+814 QTNIAARVINAAL
-827 DTAKDSNKTVKETAN
+827 DMAKDSNKTVKETAN

-853 NSALQKIDKAIGQN
+853 NKAAQTIDAALGQSATGKEEALSAYEIDKRRFNNGKDVSLPKLNAAGYQWISDNADYFDELERKYGLEKGILSAVASAESSAGQRTGNPVDKNGNKLSSALGAFQITK
-867 SSSSSSLNTT
+867 
-877 GTRNDIQK
+877 GTREDLGLSDADAMDTRK
-885 AADTYNNGRL
+885 AAD
-895 DVKVG
+895 
-900 GLGAEG
+900 GA
-906 KANLDKLAPYFAE
+906 
-919 LENKYGLPEGT
+919 
-930 LYSIAAT
+930 
-937 ESGGD
+937 
-942 PNAKSPLTRSPD
+942 
-954 GKLSGGALGMF
+954 
-965 QFTSIARKETG
+965 
-976 ISEQDAFDP
+976 
-985 VKSAEAA
+985 
-992 ALLMSKYLKQA
+992 
-1003 NGDLNEAIT
+1003 
-1012 AYNAGFGTIN
+1012 
-1022 KWKKGTGDL
+1022 
-1031 SKENREYAIKVN
+1031 
-1043 THRARY
+1043 ARY
-1049 LGGEIYT
+1049 LSMLMNRYNGDQGRAIAAYHAGMGHVDKGRVVAGTGEYVT
-1056 PEAGAQGGAQYGVRG
+1056 RVRG
-1071 PLPDNAVIDQST
+1071 YQQMLNNGAVYGSKVDHSAPAIYEKIPDNAVIDQST

-1136 GKGTATAAGNVYV
+1136 GNGTATAAGNVYV
-1149 DTPMPVEEARPV
+1149 DTPTPVEEARPV
-1161 ANNSSYFDQLGA
+1161 ASNSSYFDQLGA

-1178 GLFDKLR
+1178 GLYDKLINAR
-1185 NSPGMRKNN
+1185 GMRSNNSPQ
-1194 APEPASTSQVTTAAN
+1194 PASTFQVTTAAN

>member
-89 RIREDKVT
+89 RVVQEDV
-97 NRAQQAAPT
+97 ALQEPQAKST
-106 AHNPPNR
+106 TRKGKKR
-113 RREAITEDVKA
+113 RKKAITEDV
-124 QRLETVKLAR
+124 
-134 DLKGERVA
+134 
-142 TVDPVS
+142 
-148 RSVSALNRTIE
+148 
-159 NSRPDFVANAPSV
+159 
-172 DPIVDAMKRLNLGD
+172 
-186 VSRVVQEG
+186 
-194 IAQQEQQAKSTTP
+194 
-207 KGKKRRRKAIPE
+207 
-219 DIKAQRT
+219 KAQRT

-232 REMFDQKGGAQ
+232 REMFGQKGGAQ

-365 RKSQNSADVVQVN
+365 RKSQSSADVVQVN

-427 GKGAGGVA
+427 GKGAGGIA
-435 SLLMG
+435 SLIFG
-440 RGMLKKAGA
+440 RGALKKVGSMA
-449 LAFGALGAKKLV
+449 LGALGIKGL
-461 GMLRGGGKKTLAHEG
+461 
-476 GDLAARAAGKLG
+476 GKLG
-488 LKAVGK
+488 IKAFAK

-559 SAIGEVLKSLG
+559 SAIGGVLKSLG

-593 ITNLETYISNLG
+593 VTNLETYISNLG

-719 KEITPELKAPVNSEA
+719 KEITPELKAPVNS
-734 NAKEIAPEL
+734 
-743 KAPVNS
+743 
-749 EANAKEI
+749 
-756 TPELK
+756 
-761 APVNSEANAKE
+761 
-772 IAPELKAPVNS
+772 
-783 EANAKEITPEL
+783 
-794 KAPVNSHQE
+794 HQE

-814 QTNIVTRVINAAL
+814 QSNIATRVINAAL
-827 DTAKDSNKTVKETAN
+827 DTAKDSNKTVKQTAN

-885 AADTYNNGRL
+885 AADTYNNGNL

-900 GLGAEG
+900 SLGAEG

-930 LYSIAAT
+930 LYAIAAT

-942 PNAKSPLTRSPD
+942 PNAKSTLTRSPN

-965 QFTSIARKETG
+965 QFTSVAREETG
-976 ISEQDAFDP
+976 LSREDSFNP
-985 VKSAEAA
+985 EKSAEAA

-1056 PEAGAQGGAQYGVRG
+1056 PGAGAQGGAQYGVRG

-1178 GLFDKLR
+1178 GLYDKLINAR
-1185 NSPGMRKNN
+1185 GMRSNNSPQPN
-1194 APEPASTSQVTTAAN
+1194 STSQVTTAAN

>member
-47 VSRSV
+47 VSHSV

-70 PSVDPIV
+70 PSVAPIV

-89 RIREDKVT
+89 RVVQEDV
-97 NRAQQAAPT
+97 ALQEPQAKST
-106 AHNPPNR
+106 TRKGKKR
-113 RREAITEDVKA
+113 RKKAITEDV
-124 QRLETVKLAR
+124 
-134 DLKGERVA
+134 
-142 TVDPVS
+142 
-148 RSVSALNRTIE
+148 
-159 NSRPDFVANAPSV
+159 
-172 DPIVDAMKRLNLGD
+172 
-186 VSRVVQEG
+186 
-194 IAQQEQQAKSTTP
+194 
-207 KGKKRRRKAIPE
+207 
-219 DIKAQRT
+219 KAQRT

-232 REMFDQKGGAQ
+232 REMFGQKGGAQ

-254 FIGKSGSKAAAE
+254 FIGKPGSKAAAE

-378 TQKRTVQELQEQTS
+378 TQKRTVQELQDQTS

-461 GMLRGGGKKTLAHEG
+461 GMLRGGGKKTLAHED

-549 DMGGLVSGIS
+549 DLGGLVSGIS
-559 SAIGEVLKSLG
+559 SAIGDVLKSLG

-645 TVDNLKQ
+645 TIDNLKQ

-666 NPGKHIK
+666 NPRKHIK
-673 EAAGNIWDGV
+673 EAASNIWDGV

-719 KEITPELKAPVNSEA
+719 KEITPELKAPVNS
-734 NAKEIAPEL
+734 
-743 KAPVNS
+743 
-749 EANAKEI
+749 
-756 TPELK
+756 
-761 APVNSEANAKE
+761 
-772 IAPELKAPVNS
+772 
-783 EANAKEITPEL
+783 
-794 KAPVNSHQE
+794 QQG
-803 TSDSKTESDAK
+803 TSDSKAESDAK
-814 QTNIVTRVINAAL
+814 QTNIAARVINAAL
-827 DTAKDSNKTVKETAN
+827 DMAKDSNKTVKETAN

-853 NSALQKIDKAIGQN
+853 NKAAQTIDAALGQSATGKEETLSAYEIDKRRFNNGKDVSLPKLNAAGYQWISDNADYFDELERKYGLEKGILSAVASAESSAGQRTGNPVDKNGNKLSSALGAFQITK
-867 SSSSSSLNTT
+867 
-877 GTRNDIQK
+877 GTREDLGLSDADAMDTRK
-885 AADTYNNGRL
+885 AAD
-895 DVKVG
+895 
-900 GLGAEG
+900 GA
-906 KANLDKLAPYFAE
+906 
-919 LENKYGLPEGT
+919 
-930 LYSIAAT
+930 
-937 ESGGD
+937 
-942 PNAKSPLTRSPD
+942 
-954 GKLSGGALGMF
+954 
-965 QFTSIARKETG
+965 
-976 ISEQDAFDP
+976 
-985 VKSAEAA
+985 
-992 ALLMSKYLKQA
+992 
-1003 NGDLNEAIT
+1003 
-1012 AYNAGFGTIN
+1012 
-1022 KWKKGTGDL
+1022 
-1031 SKENREYAIKVN
+1031 
-1043 THRARY
+1043 ARY
-1049 LGGEIYT
+1049 LSMLMNRYNGDQGRAIAAYHAGMGHVDKGRVVAGTGEYVT
-1056 PEAGAQGGAQYGVRG
+1056 RVRG
-1071 PLPDNAVIDQST
+1071 YQQMLNNGAVYGSKVDHSAPAIHEKIPDNAVIDQST

-1161 ANNSSYFDQLGA
+1161 ASNSSYFDQLGA

-1194 APEPASTSQVTTAAN
+1194 APEPASTSLVTTAAN

>member
-64 DFVANA
+64 DFVT
-70 PSVDPIV
+70 
-77 EAMKRLNLGDVS
+77 K
-89 RIREDKVT
+89 
-97 NRAQQAAPT
+97 
-106 AHNPPNR
+106 
-113 RREAITEDVKA
+113 
-124 QRLETVKLAR
+124 
-134 DLKGERVA
+134 
-142 TVDPVS
+142 
-148 RSVSALNRTIE
+148 
-159 NSRPDFVANAPSV
+159 APSV

-186 VSRVVQEG
+186 VSRVVQEDV
-194 IAQQEQQAKSTTP
+194 AQQEQRAKSTTP

-219 DIKAQRT
+219 DVKAQRT

-232 REMFDQKGGAQ
+232 REMFGQKGGAQ

-266 DARAERAEK
+266 EARAERAEK

-378 TQKRTVQELQEQTS
+378 TQKRTVQELQDQTS

-427 GKGAGGVA
+427 GKGAGGIA
-435 SLLMG
+435 SLIFG
-440 RGMLKKAGA
+440 RGALKKVGSMA
-449 LAFGALGAKKLV
+449 LGALGIKGV
-461 GMLRGGGKKTLAHEG
+461 
-476 GDLAARAAGKLG
+476 GKLG
-488 LKAVGK
+488 IKAVAK

-513 VTGWNDTEAQRR
+513 VTGWNDIEAQRR

-593 ITNLETYISNLG
+593 VTNLETYISNLG

-617 KIGDAVSA
+617 KIGDAISA
-625 WFSDTSNKLL
+625 WFSDTTKNLN
-635 EKLDAIKDFF
+635 EKLDAIKNFF

-666 NPGKHIK
+666 NPGKYIK
-673 EAAGNIWDGV
+673 EAGS
-683 KNLPGK
+683 NLWSAAKELSGEV
-689 ALDAAVDAV
+689 ADAAVQS
-698 KNTPAAMI
+698 TPVAWVA
-706 VSKIPNPI
+706 SKLVNK
-714 GEANA
+714 ADA
-719 KEITPELKAPVNSEA
+719 KEVTPELKTP
-734 NAKEIAPEL
+734 AKESQEDNAP
-743 KAPVNS
+743 
-749 EANAKEI
+749 
-756 TPELK
+756 
-761 APVNSEANAKE
+761 
-772 IAPELKAPVNS
+772 
-783 EANAKEITPEL
+783 
-794 KAPVNSHQE
+794 
-803 TSDSKTESDAK
+803 KTEYTPKKA
-814 QTNIVTRVINAAL
+814 NIVTRVVNASL

-853 NSALQKIDKAIGQN
+853 NRALQKIDNAIGQN

-885 AADTYNNGRL
+885 AADTYNNGNL

-900 GLGAEG
+900 NLGAEG

-965 QFTSIARKETG
+965 QFTSVAREETG
-976 ISEQDAFDP
+976 LSREDSFNP
-985 VKSAEAA
+985 EKSAEAA

-1056 PEAGAQGGAQYGVRG
+1056 PGAGAQGGAQYGVRG

-1149 DTPMPVEEARPV
+1149 DTPMPAEEARPV

-1178 GLFDKLR
+1178 GLYDKLINAR
-1185 NSPGMRKNN
+1185 GMRSNNSPQ
-1194 APEPASTSQVTTAAN
+1194 PASTSQVTTAAN

>member
-1 MERKNANIDDVIR
+1 MERKNANIDDVKR

-89 RIREDKVT
+89 RVVQEDV
-97 NRAQQAAPT
+97 ALQEPQAKST
-106 AHNPPNR
+106 TRKGKKR
-113 RREAITEDVKA
+113 RKKAITEDV
-124 QRLETVKLAR
+124 
-134 DLKGERVA
+134 
-142 TVDPVS
+142 
-148 RSVSALNRTIE
+148 
-159 NSRPDFVANAPSV
+159 
-172 DPIVDAMKRLNLGD
+172 
-186 VSRVVQEG
+186 
-194 IAQQEQQAKSTTP
+194 
-207 KGKKRRRKAIPE
+207 
-219 DIKAQRT
+219 KAQRT

-232 REMFDQKGGAQ
+232 HEMFGQKGGAQ

-392 EIKEGNDKILSALD
+392 EIKEGNDKILRALD

-435 SLLMG
+435 SLVMG

-549 DMGGLVSGIS
+549 DLGGLVSGIS
-559 SAIGEVLKSLG
+559 SAIGDVLKSLG

-593 ITNLETYISNLG
+593 VTNLETYISNLG

-719 KEITPELKAPVNSEA
+719 KEITPELKAPVNS
-734 NAKEIAPEL
+734 
-743 KAPVNS
+743 
-749 EANAKEI
+749 
-756 TPELK
+756 
-761 APVNSEANAKE
+761 
-772 IAPELKAPVNS
+772 
-783 EANAKEITPEL
+783 
-794 KAPVNSHQE
+794 HQE

-814 QTNIVTRVINAAL
+814 QTNIATRVINAAL

-853 NSALQKIDKAIGQN
+853 NSAVRKIDSAIGQN
-867 SSSSSSLNTT
+867 SSSSSSRNTT
-877 GTRNDIQK
+877 GTGNDIQK
-885 AADTYNNGRL
+885 AADTYNNGNL

-900 GLGAEG
+900 SLGAEG

-930 LYSIAAT
+930 LYAIAAT
-937 ESGGD
+937 ESGGN
-942 PNAKSPLTRSPD
+942 PYAKSQT
-954 GKLSGGALGMF
+954 GALGMF
-965 QFTSIARKETG
+965 QFTGIAREETG
-976 ISEQDAFDP
+976 LAEGESFDP

-1056 PEAGAQGGAQYGVRG
+1056 PGAGAQGGAQYGVRG
-1071 PLPDNAVIDQST
+1071 QLPDNAVIDQST

-1136 GKGTATAAGNVYV
+1136 GKGTATAVGNVYV

-1224 ISDLGGSGAK
+1224 ISDLG
-1234 PTMQLADNTV
+1234 
-1244 SLDGE
+1244 
-1249 TKRLFA
+1249 
-1255 QMTSLLA
+1255 
-1262 RIEEHTKDSA
+1262 
-1272 KGQGTVVKVS
+1272 
-1282 TPQPGVMRTVPLSI
+1282 
-1296 DDPLM
+1296 
-1301 NDYARVD
+1301 

>member
-1 MERKNANIDDVIR
+1 
-14 TVETASAKELEELAG
+14 ELEELAG

-64 DFVANA
+64 DFVT
-70 PSVDPIV
+70 
-77 EAMKRLNLGDVS
+77 K
-89 RIREDKVT
+89 
-97 NRAQQAAPT
+97 
-106 AHNPPNR
+106 
-113 RREAITEDVKA
+113 
-124 QRLETVKLAR
+124 
-134 DLKGERVA
+134 
-142 TVDPVS
+142 
-148 RSVSALNRTIE
+148 
-159 NSRPDFVANAPSV
+159 APSV

-186 VSRVVQEG
+186 VSRVVQEDV
-194 IAQQEQQAKSTTP
+194 AQQEQRAKSTTP

-219 DIKAQRT
+219 DVKAQRT

-232 REMFDQKGGAQ
+232 REMFGQKGGAQ

-266 DARAERAEK
+266 EARAERAEK

-378 TQKRTVQELQEQTS
+378 TQKRTVQELQDQTS

-427 GKGAGGVA
+427 GKGAGGIA
-435 SLLMG
+435 SLIFG
-440 RGMLKKAGA
+440 RGALKKVGSMA
-449 LAFGALGAKKLV
+449 LGALGIKGV
-461 GMLRGGGKKTLAHEG
+461 
-476 GDLAARAAGKLG
+476 GKLG
-488 LKAVGK
+488 IKAVAK

-549 DMGGLVSGIS
+549 DLGGLVSGIS
-559 SAIGEVLKSLG
+559 SAIGDVLKSLG

-593 ITNLETYISNLG
+593 VTNLETYISNLG

-617 KIGDAVSA
+617 KIGDAISA
-625 WFSDTSNKLL
+625 WFSDTTKNLN
-635 EKLDAIKDFF
+635 EKLDAIKNFF

-666 NPGKHIK
+666 NPGKYIK
-673 EAAGNIWDGV
+673 EAGS
-683 KNLPGK
+683 NLWSAAKELSGEV
-689 ALDAAVDAV
+689 ADAAVQSPPVAWV
-698 KNTPAAMI
+698 A
-706 VSKIPNPI
+706 SKLVNK
-714 GEANA
+714 ADA
-719 KEITPELKAPVNSEA
+719 KEVTPELKTP
-734 NAKEIAPEL
+734 AKESQEDNAP
-743 KAPVNS
+743 
-749 EANAKEI
+749 
-756 TPELK
+756 
-761 APVNSEANAKE
+761 
-772 IAPELKAPVNS
+772 
-783 EANAKEITPEL
+783 
-794 KAPVNSHQE
+794 
-803 TSDSKTESDAK
+803 KTEYTPKKA
-814 QTNIVTRVINAAL
+814 NIVTRVVNASL

-853 NSALQKIDKAIGQN
+853 NRALQKIDNAIGQN

-885 AADTYNNGRL
+885 AADTYNNGNL

-900 GLGAEG
+900 SLGAEG

-930 LYSIAAT
+930 LYAIAAT

-942 PNAKSPLTRSPD
+942 PNAKSTLTRSPN

-965 QFTSIARKETG
+965 QFTSVAREETG
-976 ISEQDAFDP
+976 LSREDSFNP
-985 VKSAEAA
+985 EKSAEAA

-1056 PEAGAQGGAQYGVRG
+1056 PGAG
-1071 PLPDNAVIDQST
+1071 
-1083 GLAFTPGDSPFEKGG
+1083 
-1098 LVDKIGNAVGVN
+1098 
-1110 DLVNKFMNGRGMR
+1110 
-1123 REVVQGTLEERAR
+1123 
-1136 GKGTATAAGNVYV
+1136 
-1149 DTPMPVEEARPV
+1149 
-1161 ANNSSYFDQLGA
+1161 
-1173 QMGID
+1173 
-1178 GLFDKLR
+1178 
-1185 NSPGMRKNN
+1185 
-1194 APEPASTSQVTTAAN
+1194 
-1209 DLQQPTGRMQIDGQV
+1209 
-1224 ISDLGGSGAK
+1224 
-1234 PTMQLADNTV
+1234 
-1244 SLDGE
+1244 
-1249 TKRLFA
+1249 
-1255 QMTSLLA
+1255 
-1262 RIEEHTKDSA
+1262 
-1272 KGQGTVVKVS
+1272 
-1282 TPQPGVMRTVPLSI
+1282 
-1296 DDPLM
+1296 
-1301 NDYARVD
+1301 

>member
-64 DFVANA
+64 DFVA
-70 PSVDPIV
+70 
-77 EAMKRLNLGDVS
+77 K
-89 RIREDKVT
+89 
-97 NRAQQAAPT
+97 
-106 AHNPPNR
+106 
-113 RREAITEDVKA
+113 
-124 QRLETVKLAR
+124 
-134 DLKGERVA
+134 
-142 TVDPVS
+142 
-148 RSVSALNRTIE
+148 
-159 NSRPDFVANAPSV
+159 APSV

-186 VSRVVQEG
+186 VSRVVQEDV
-194 IAQQEQQAKSTTP
+194 AQQEQRAKSTTP

-219 DIKAQRT
+219 DVKAQRT

-232 REMFDQKGGAQ
+232 REMFGQKGGAQ

-315 YAVAGPLWAA
+315 YAIAGPLWAA

-378 TQKRTVQELQEQTS
+378 TQKRTVQELQDQTS

-580 FSTESIAQAIDSG
+580 FSTESIALAIDSG

-719 KEITPELKAPVNSEA
+719 KEITPELKAPVNS
-734 NAKEIAPEL
+734 
-743 KAPVNS
+743 
-749 EANAKEI
+749 
-756 TPELK
+756 
-761 APVNSEANAKE
+761 
-772 IAPELKAPVNS
+772 
-783 EANAKEITPEL
+783 
-794 KAPVNSHQE
+794 HQE

-853 NSALQKIDKAIGQN
+853 NSALQKIDNAIGQN

-885 AADTYNNGRL
+885 AADTYNNGNL

-900 GLGAEG
+900 NLGAEG

-976 ISEQDAFDP
+976 ISEPDAFDP

-1049 LGGEIYT
+1049 LGGDIYT
-1056 PEAGAQGGAQYGVRG
+1056 PGAGAQGGAQYGVRG

-1161 ANNSSYFDQLGA
+1161 ASNSSYFDQLGA

-1194 APEPASTSQVTTAAN
+1194 APEPASTSQVTTATN

>member
-89 RIREDKVT
+89 R
-97 NRAQQAAPT
+97 
-106 AHNPPNR
+106 
-113 RREAITEDVKA
+113 
-124 QRLETVKLAR
+124 
-134 DLKGERVA
+134 
-142 TVDPVS
+142 
-148 RSVSALNRTIE
+148 
-159 NSRPDFVANAPSV
+159 
-172 DPIVDAMKRLNLGD
+172 
-186 VSRVVQEG
+186 VVQEDV
-194 IAQQEQQAKSTTP
+194 AQQEQRAKSTTP

-219 DIKAQRT
+219 DVKAQRT

-232 REMFDQKGGAQ
+232 REMFGQKGGAQ

-275 ARRKEDDERLN
+275 DRRKEDDERLN

-392 EIKEGNDKILSALD
+392 EIKEGNDKILRALD

-513 VTGWNDTEAQRR
+513 VTGWNDTEAQHR

-549 DMGGLVSGIS
+549 DLGGLISGIS
-559 SAIGEVLKSLG
+559 SAIGDVLKSLG

-593 ITNLETYISNLG
+593 VTNLETYISNLG

-617 KIGDAVSA
+617 KIGDAISA
-625 WFSDTSNKLL
+625 WFSDTTKNLN
-635 EKLDAIKDFF
+635 EKLDAIKNFF

-666 NPGKHIK
+666 NPGKYIK
-673 EAAGNIWDGV
+673 EAGS
-683 KNLPGK
+683 NLWSAAKELSGEV
-689 ALDAAVDAV
+689 ADAAVQS
-698 KNTPAAMI
+698 TPVAWVA
-706 VSKIPNPI
+706 SKLVNK
-714 GEANA
+714 ADA
-719 KEITPELKAPVNSEA
+719 KEVTPELKTP
-734 NAKEIAPEL
+734 AKERQEDNAP
-743 KAPVNS
+743 
-749 EANAKEI
+749 
-756 TPELK
+756 
-761 APVNSEANAKE
+761 
-772 IAPELKAPVNS
+772 
-783 EANAKEITPEL
+783 
-794 KAPVNSHQE
+794 
-803 TSDSKTESDAK
+803 KTEYTSKKA
-814 QTNIVTRVINAAL
+814 NIVTRVVNASL

-867 SSSSSSLNTT
+867 SSSSSSRNTT

-885 AADTYNNGRL
+885 AADTYNNGNL

-900 GLGAEG
+900 SLGAEG

-930 LYSIAAT
+930 LYAIAAT

-1056 PEAGAQGGAQYGVRG
+1056 PGAGAQGGAQYGVRG

-1136 GKGTATAAGNVYV
+1136 GRGTATAAGNVYV

-1178 GLFDKLR
+1178 GLYDKLINAR
-1185 NSPGMRKNN
+1185 GMRSNNSPQ
-1194 APEPASTSQVTTAAN
+1194 PASTSQVTTAAN

>member
-64 DFVANA
+64 DFVA
-70 PSVDPIV
+70 
-77 EAMKRLNLGDVS
+77 K
-89 RIREDKVT
+89 
-97 NRAQQAAPT
+97 
-106 AHNPPNR
+106 
-113 RREAITEDVKA
+113 
-124 QRLETVKLAR
+124 
-134 DLKGERVA
+134 
-142 TVDPVS
+142 
-148 RSVSALNRTIE
+148 
-159 NSRPDFVANAPSV
+159 APSV

-186 VSRVVQEG
+186 VSRVVQEDV
-194 IAQQEQQAKSTTP
+194 AQQEQRAKSTTP

-219 DIKAQRT
+219 DVKAQRT

-232 REMFDQKGGAQ
+232 REMFGQKGGAQ
-243 KSQNQRDARGR
+243 KSQNKRDARGR

-266 DARAERAEK
+266 EARAERAEK

-449 LAFGALGAKKLV
+449 LAFGALGAKRLV

-549 DMGGLVSGIS
+549 DLGGLVSGIS
-559 SAIGEVLKSLG
+559 SAIGDVLKSLG

-593 ITNLETYISNLG
+593 VTNLETYISNLG

-652 VFSDAIDSAIDFIK
+652 VFSDVIDSAIDFIK

-719 KEITPELKAPVNSEA
+719 KEITPELKAPVNS
-734 NAKEIAPEL
+734 
-743 KAPVNS
+743 
-749 EANAKEI
+749 
-756 TPELK
+756 
-761 APVNSEANAKE
+761 
-772 IAPELKAPVNS
+772 
-783 EANAKEITPEL
+783 
-794 KAPVNSHQE
+794 HQE

-814 QTNIVTRVINAAL
+814 QTNIATRVINAAL

-853 NSALQKIDKAIGQN
+853 NSAVRKIDSAIGQN
-867 SSSSSSLNTT
+867 SSSSSSRNTT
-877 GTRNDIQK
+877 GTGNDIQK
-885 AADTYNNGRL
+885 AADTYNNGNL

-900 GLGAEG
+900 SLGAEG

-930 LYSIAAT
+930 LYAIAAT

-976 ISEQDAFDP
+976 ISEPDAFDP

-1022 KWKKGTGDL
+1022 RWKKGTGDL

-1056 PEAGAQGGAQYGVRG
+1056 PGAGAQGGAQYGVRG

-1161 ANNSSYFDQLGA
+1161 ASNSSYFDQLGA

-1194 APEPASTSQVTTAAN
+1194 SPEPASTSQVTTAAN

>member
-64 DFVANA
+64 DFVA
-70 PSVDPIV
+70 
-77 EAMKRLNLGDVS
+77 K
-89 RIREDKVT
+89 
-97 NRAQQAAPT
+97 
-106 AHNPPNR
+106 
-113 RREAITEDVKA
+113 
-124 QRLETVKLAR
+124 
-134 DLKGERVA
+134 
-142 TVDPVS
+142 
-148 RSVSALNRTIE
+148 
-159 NSRPDFVANAPSV
+159 APSV

-186 VSRVVQEG
+186 VSRVVQEDV
-194 IAQQEQQAKSTTP
+194 AQQEQRAKSTTP
-207 KGKKRRRKAIPE
+207 NGKKRRRKAIPE
-219 DIKAQRT
+219 DVKAQRT

-232 REMFDQKGGAQ
+232 REMFGQKGGAQ

-392 EIKEGNDKILSALD
+392 EIKEGNDKILRALD

-549 DMGGLVSGIS
+549 DLGGLVSGIS
-559 SAIGEVLKSLG
+559 SAIGDVLKSLG

-593 ITNLETYISNLG
+593 VTNLETYISNLG

-652 VFSDAIDSAIDFIK
+652 VFSDVIDSAIDFIK

-719 KEITPELKAPVNSEA
+719 KEITPELKAPVNS
-734 NAKEIAPEL
+734 
-743 KAPVNS
+743 
-749 EANAKEI
+749 
-756 TPELK
+756 
-761 APVNSEANAKE
+761 
-772 IAPELKAPVNS
+772 
-783 EANAKEITPEL
+783 
-794 KAPVNSHQE
+794 HQE

-814 QTNIVTRVINAAL
+814 QTNIATRVINAAL

-853 NSALQKIDKAIGQN
+853 NSAVRKIDSAIGQN
-867 SSSSSSLNTT
+867 SSSSSSRNTT
-877 GTRNDIQK
+877 GTGNDIQK
-885 AADTYNNGRL
+885 AADTYNNGNL

-900 GLGAEG
+900 SLGAEG

-930 LYSIAAT
+930 LYAIAAT

-976 ISEQDAFDP
+976 ISEPDAFDP

-1022 KWKKGTGDL
+1022 RWKKGTGDL

-1056 PEAGAQGGAQYGVRG
+1056 PGAGAQGGAQYGVRG

-1161 ANNSSYFDQLGA
+1161 ASNSSYFDQLGA

>member
-52 SALNRTIENSRP
+52 SALNRTIDNSRP
-64 DFVANA
+64 DFVA
-70 PSVDPIV
+70 
-77 EAMKRLNLGDVS
+77 K
-89 RIREDKVT
+89 
-97 NRAQQAAPT
+97 
-106 AHNPPNR
+106 
-113 RREAITEDVKA
+113 
-124 QRLETVKLAR
+124 
-134 DLKGERVA
+134 
-142 TVDPVS
+142 
-148 RSVSALNRTIE
+148 
-159 NSRPDFVANAPSV
+159 APSV

-186 VSRVVQEG
+186 VSRVVQEDV
-194 IAQQEQQAKSTTP
+194 AQQELRAKSTTP
-207 KGKKRRRKAIPE
+207 KGKKRHRKAIPE
-219 DIKAQRT
+219 DVKAQRT

-232 REMFDQKGGAQ
+232 REMFGQKGGAQ
-243 KSQNQRDARGR
+243 KSQNKRDARGR

-266 DARAERAEK
+266 EARAERAEK

-365 RKSQNSADVVQVN
+365 RKSQSSADVVQVN
-378 TQKRTVQELQEQTS
+378 TQKRTVQELQDQTS

-427 GKGAGGVA
+427 GKGAGGIA
-435 SLLMG
+435 SLIFG
-440 RGMLKKAGA
+440 RGALKKVGSMV
-449 LAFGALGAKKLV
+449 LGALGIKGV
-461 GMLRGGGKKTLAHEG
+461 
-476 GDLAARAAGKLG
+476 GKLG
-488 LKAVGK
+488 IKAVAK

-513 VTGWNDTEAQRR
+513 VTGWNDIEAQRR
-525 AFGLKSGQDPSFQQ
+525 AFGLKDGEEPSFQQ

-593 ITNLETYISNLG
+593 VTNLETYISNLG

-617 KIGDAVSA
+617 KIGDAISA
-625 WFSDTSNKLL
+625 WFSDTTKNLN
-635 EKLDAIKDFF
+635 EKLDAIKNFF

-666 NPGKHIK
+666 NPGKYIK
-673 EAAGNIWDGV
+673 EAGS
-683 KNLPGK
+683 NLWSAAKELSGEV
-689 ALDAAVDAV
+689 ADAAVQS
-698 KNTPAAMI
+698 TPVAWVA
-706 VSKIPNPI
+706 SKLVNK
-714 GEANA
+714 ADA
-719 KEITPELKAPVNSEA
+719 KEVTPELKTP
-734 NAKEIAPEL
+734 AKESQEDNAP
-743 KAPVNS
+743 
-749 EANAKEI
+749 
-756 TPELK
+756 
-761 APVNSEANAKE
+761 
-772 IAPELKAPVNS
+772 
-783 EANAKEITPEL
+783 
-794 KAPVNSHQE
+794 
-803 TSDSKTESDAK
+803 KTEYTPKKA
-814 QTNIVTRVINAAL
+814 NIVTRVVNASL

-853 NSALQKIDKAIGQN
+853 NRALQKIDNAIGQN

-885 AADTYNNGRL
+885 AADTYNNGNL

-900 GLGAEG
+900 SLGAEG

-930 LYSIAAT
+930 LYAIAAT

-942 PNAKSPLTRSPD
+942 PNAKSTLTRSPN

-965 QFTSIARKETG
+965 QFTSVAREETG
-976 ISEQDAFDP
+976 LSREDSFNP
-985 VKSAEAA
+985 EKSAEAA

-1056 PEAGAQGGAQYGVRG
+1056 PGAGAQGGAQYGVRG

-1178 GLFDKLR
+1178 GLYDKLINAR
-1185 NSPGMRKNN
+1185 GMRSNNSPQ
-1194 APEPASTSQVTTAAN
+1194 PASTSQVTTAAN

>member
-89 RIREDKVT
+89 RVVQEDV
-97 NRAQQAAPT
+97 ALQEPQAKST
-106 AHNPPNR
+106 TRKGKKR
-113 RREAITEDVKA
+113 RKKAITEDV
-124 QRLETVKLAR
+124 
-134 DLKGERVA
+134 
-142 TVDPVS
+142 
-148 RSVSALNRTIE
+148 
-159 NSRPDFVANAPSV
+159 
-172 DPIVDAMKRLNLGD
+172 
-186 VSRVVQEG
+186 
-194 IAQQEQQAKSTTP
+194 
-207 KGKKRRRKAIPE
+207 
-219 DIKAQRT
+219 KAQRT

-232 REMFDQKGGAQ
+232 REMFGQKGGAQ

-449 LAFGALGAKKLV
+449 LAFGALGAKRLV

-549 DMGGLVSGIS
+549 DLGGLVSGIS
-559 SAIGEVLKSLG
+559 SAIGDVLKSLG

-593 ITNLETYISNLG
+593 VTNLETYISNLG

-719 KEITPELKAPVNSEA
+719 KEITPELKAPVNS
-734 NAKEIAPEL
+734 
-743 KAPVNS
+743 
-749 EANAKEI
+749 
-756 TPELK
+756 
-761 APVNSEANAKE
+761 
-772 IAPELKAPVNS
+772 
-783 EANAKEITPEL
+783 
-794 KAPVNSHQE
+794 HQE

-814 QTNIVTRVINAAL
+814 QTNIATRVINAAL

-853 NSALQKIDKAIGQN
+853 NKAAQTIDAALGQSATGKEEALSAYEIDKRRFNNGKDVSLPKLNAAGYQWISDNADYFDELERKYGLEKGILSAVASAESSAGQRTGNPVDKNGNKLSSALGAFQITK
-867 SSSSSSLNTT
+867 
-877 GTRNDIQK
+877 GTREDLGLSDADAMDTRK
-885 AADTYNNGRL
+885 AAD
-895 DVKVG
+895 
-900 GLGAEG
+900 GA
-906 KANLDKLAPYFAE
+906 
-919 LENKYGLPEGT
+919 
-930 LYSIAAT
+930 
-937 ESGGD
+937 
-942 PNAKSPLTRSPD
+942 
-954 GKLSGGALGMF
+954 
-965 QFTSIARKETG
+965 
-976 ISEQDAFDP
+976 
-985 VKSAEAA
+985 
-992 ALLMSKYLKQA
+992 
-1003 NGDLNEAIT
+1003 
-1012 AYNAGFGTIN
+1012 
-1022 KWKKGTGDL
+1022 
-1031 SKENREYAIKVN
+1031 
-1043 THRARY
+1043 ARY
-1049 LGGEIYT
+1049 LSMLMNRYNGDQGRAIAAYHAGMGHVDKGRVVAGTGEYVT
-1056 PEAGAQGGAQYGVRG
+1056 RVRG
-1071 PLPDNAVIDQST
+1071 YQQMLNNGAVYGSKVDHSAPAIYEKIPDNAVIDQST

-1161 ANNSSYFDQLGA
+1161 ANNSSYFDHLGA

-1282 TPQPGVMRTVPLSI
+1282 TPQPGVMRSVPLSI

>member
-52 SALNRTIENSRP
+52 SALNHTIENSRP
-64 DFVANA
+64 DFVA
-70 PSVDPIV
+70 
-77 EAMKRLNLGDVS
+77 K
-89 RIREDKVT
+89 
-97 NRAQQAAPT
+97 
-106 AHNPPNR
+106 
-113 RREAITEDVKA
+113 
-124 QRLETVKLAR
+124 
-134 DLKGERVA
+134 
-142 TVDPVS
+142 
-148 RSVSALNRTIE
+148 
-159 NSRPDFVANAPSV
+159 APSV

-186 VSRVVQEG
+186 VSRVVQEDV
-194 IAQQEQQAKSTTP
+194 AQQEQRAKSTTP
-207 KGKKRRRKAIPE
+207 NGKKRRRKAIPE
-219 DIKAQRT
+219 DVKAQRT

-232 REMFDQKGGAQ
+232 REMFGQKGGAQ

-378 TQKRTVQELQEQTS
+378 TQKRTVQELQDQTS

-580 FSTESIAQAIDSG
+580 FSTESIALAIDSG

-719 KEITPELKAPVNSEA
+719 KEITPELKAPVNS
-734 NAKEIAPEL
+734 
-743 KAPVNS
+743 
-749 EANAKEI
+749 
-756 TPELK
+756 
-761 APVNSEANAKE
+761 
-772 IAPELKAPVNS
+772 
-783 EANAKEITPEL
+783 
-794 KAPVNSHQE
+794 HQG

-814 QTNIVTRVINAAL
+814 QTNIAARVINAAL
-827 DTAKDSNKTVKETAN
+827 DMAKDSNKTVKETAN

-853 NSALQKIDKAIGQN
+853 NKAAQTIDAALGQSATGKEEALSAYEIDKRRFNNGKDVSLPKLNAAGYQWISDNADYFDELERKYGLEKGILSAVASAESSAGQRTGNPVDKNGNKLSSALGAFQITK
-867 SSSSSSLNTT
+867 
-877 GTRNDIQK
+877 GTREDLGLSDADAMDTRK
-885 AADTYNNGRL
+885 AAD
-895 DVKVG
+895 
-900 GLGAEG
+900 GA
-906 KANLDKLAPYFAE
+906 
-919 LENKYGLPEGT
+919 
-930 LYSIAAT
+930 
-937 ESGGD
+937 
-942 PNAKSPLTRSPD
+942 
-954 GKLSGGALGMF
+954 
-965 QFTSIARKETG
+965 
-976 ISEQDAFDP
+976 
-985 VKSAEAA
+985 
-992 ALLMSKYLKQA
+992 
-1003 NGDLNEAIT
+1003 
-1012 AYNAGFGTIN
+1012 
-1022 KWKKGTGDL
+1022 
-1031 SKENREYAIKVN
+1031 
-1043 THRARY
+1043 ARY
-1049 LGGEIYT
+1049 LSMLMNRYNGDQGRAIAAYHAGMGHVDKGRVVAGTGEYVT
-1056 PEAGAQGGAQYGVRG
+1056 RVRG
-1071 PLPDNAVIDQST
+1071 YQQMLNNGAVYGSKVDHSAPAIYEKIPDNAVIDQST

-1161 ANNSSYFDQLGA
+1161 ASNSSYFDQLGA

-1282 TPQPGVMRTVPLSI
+1282 TPQPGVMRSVPLSI

>member
-89 RIREDKVT
+89 RVVQEDV
-97 NRAQQAAPT
+97 ALQEPQAKST
-106 AHNPPNR
+106 TRKGKKR
-113 RREAITEDVKA
+113 RKKAITEDV
-124 QRLETVKLAR
+124 
-134 DLKGERVA
+134 
-142 TVDPVS
+142 
-148 RSVSALNRTIE
+148 
-159 NSRPDFVANAPSV
+159 
-172 DPIVDAMKRLNLGD
+172 
-186 VSRVVQEG
+186 
-194 IAQQEQQAKSTTP
+194 
-207 KGKKRRRKAIPE
+207 
-219 DIKAQRT
+219 KAQRT

-232 REMFDQKGGAQ
+232 REMFGQKGGAQ

-336 GGSLN
+336 VGSLN

-392 EIKEGNDKILSALD
+392 EIKEGNDKILRALD

-499 IPLVGTVAGGIYDA
+499 IPLVGTVAGGIYGA

-580 FSTESIAQAIDSG
+580 FSTESIALAIDSG

-719 KEITPELKAPVNSEA
+719 KEITPELKAPVNSY
-734 NAKEIAPEL
+734 
-743 KAPVNS
+743 
-749 EANAKEI
+749 
-756 TPELK
+756 
-761 APVNSEANAKE
+761 
-772 IAPELKAPVNS
+772 
-783 EANAKEITPEL
+783 
-794 KAPVNSHQE
+794 QG

-814 QTNIVTRVINAAL
+814 QTNIAARVIYAAL
-827 DTAKDSNKTVKETAN
+827 DMAKDSNKTVKETAN

-853 NSALQKIDKAIGQN
+853 NKAAQTIDAALGQSATGKEEALSAYEIDKRRFNNGKDVSLPKLNAAGYQWISDNADYFDELERKYGLEKGILSAVASAESSAGQRTGNPVDKNGNKLSSALGAFQITK
-867 SSSSSSLNTT
+867 
-877 GTRNDIQK
+877 GTREDLGLSDADAMDTRK
-885 AADTYNNGRL
+885 AAD
-895 DVKVG
+895 
-900 GLGAEG
+900 GA
-906 KANLDKLAPYFAE
+906 
-919 LENKYGLPEGT
+919 
-930 LYSIAAT
+930 
-937 ESGGD
+937 
-942 PNAKSPLTRSPD
+942 
-954 GKLSGGALGMF
+954 
-965 QFTSIARKETG
+965 
-976 ISEQDAFDP
+976 
-985 VKSAEAA
+985 
-992 ALLMSKYLKQA
+992 
-1003 NGDLNEAIT
+1003 
-1012 AYNAGFGTIN
+1012 
-1022 KWKKGTGDL
+1022 
-1031 SKENREYAIKVN
+1031 
-1043 THRARY
+1043 ARY
-1049 LGGEIYT
+1049 LSMLMNRYNGDQGRAIAAYHAGMGHVDKGRVVAGTGEYVT
-1056 PEAGAQGGAQYGVRG
+1056 RVRG
-1071 PLPDNAVIDQST
+1071 YQQMLNNGAVYGSKVDHSAPAIYEKIPDNAVIDQST

-1161 ANNSSYFDQLGA
+1161 ANNSSYFDHLGA

>member
-89 RIREDKVT
+89 RVVQEDV
-97 NRAQQAAPT
+97 ALQEPQAKST
-106 AHNPPNR
+106 TRKGKKR
-113 RREAITEDVKA
+113 RKKAITEDV
-124 QRLETVKLAR
+124 
-134 DLKGERVA
+134 
-142 TVDPVS
+142 
-148 RSVSALNRTIE
+148 
-159 NSRPDFVANAPSV
+159 
-172 DPIVDAMKRLNLGD
+172 
-186 VSRVVQEG
+186 
-194 IAQQEQQAKSTTP
+194 
-207 KGKKRRRKAIPE
+207 
-219 DIKAQRT
+219 KAQRT

-365 RKSQNSADVVQVN
+365 RKSQSSADVVQVN
-378 TQKRTVQELQEQTS
+378 TQKRTVQELQDQTS

-427 GKGAGGVA
+427 GKGAGGIASLIFGRGALKKVGSMALGALGIKKVA
-435 SLLMG
+435 SLLG
-440 RGMLKKAGA
+440 
-449 LAFGALGAKKLV
+449 F
-461 GMLRGGGKKTLAHEG
+461 GGKKAAAKEAGELATRG
-476 GDLAARAAGKLG
+476 AGKLATKG
-488 LKAVGK
+488 LGKLGVKALAK

-525 AFGLKSGQDPSFQQ
+525 AFGLKDGENPSFQQ

-559 SAIGEVLKSLG
+559 SAIGGVLKSLG

-593 ITNLETYISNLG
+593 ITSLETYISNLG
-605 DTISTKFDDYTA
+605 DTISTTFSDYTA
-617 KIGDAVSA
+617 KIGDAISA
-625 WFSDTSNKLL
+625 WFSDTTKNLN
-635 EKLDAIKDFF
+635 EKLDAIKNFF

-652 VFSDAIDSAIDFIK
+652 VFSDAINSAIDFIK
-666 NPGKHIK
+666 NPGKYIK
-673 EAAGNIWDGV
+673 EAGS
-683 KNLPGK
+683 NLWSAAKELSGEVV
-689 ALDAAVDAV
+689 DAAVQSTPVAWVASKLV
-698 KNTPAAMI
+698 KKAD
-706 VSKIPNPI
+706 
-714 GEANA
+714 A
-719 KEITPELKAPVNSEA
+719 KEVKPELKTP
-734 NAKEIAPEL
+734 AKESQEDNAP
-743 KAPVNS
+743 
-749 EANAKEI
+749 
-756 TPELK
+756 
-761 APVNSEANAKE
+761 
-772 IAPELKAPVNS
+772 
-783 EANAKEITPEL
+783 
-794 KAPVNSHQE
+794 
-803 TSDSKTESDAK
+803 KTEYTPKKA
-814 QTNIVTRVINAAL
+814 NIVTRVVNASL
-827 DTAKDSNKTVKETAN
+827 ETAKDSNKTVKETAN

-853 NSALQKIDKAIGQN
+853 NRALQKIDNAIGQN

-885 AADTYNNGRL
+885 AADTYNNGNL

-900 GLGAEG
+900 SLGAEG

-930 LYSIAAT
+930 LYAIAAT
-937 ESGGD
+937 ESGGN
-942 PNAKSPLTRSPD
+942 PYAKSQT
-954 GKLSGGALGMF
+954 GALGMF
-965 QFTSIARKETG
+965 QFTGIAREETG
-976 ISEQDAFDP
+976 LAEGESFDP

-1056 PEAGAQGGAQYGVRG
+1056 PGAGAQGGAQYGVRG
-1071 PLPDNAVIDQST
+1071 PLPDNAVIDQYT

-1136 GKGTATAAGNVYV
+1136 GRGTATAAGNVYV

-1178 GLFDKLR
+1178 GLYDKLINAR
-1185 NSPGMRKNN
+1185 GMRSNNSPQ
-1194 APEPASTSQVTTAAN
+1194 PASTSQVTTAAN

>member
-1 MERKNANIDDVIR
+1 MERKNANIDDIIR

-37 KGGRVATVDP
+37 KGERVATVDP

-64 DFVANA
+64 DFVTNA

-77 EAMKRLNLGDVS
+77 DAIKRLNLGDVS

-275 ARRKEDDERLN
+275 ARHKEDDERLN

-435 SLLMG
+435 ALLMG

-461 GMLRGGGKKTLAHEG
+461 GMLRGGGKKTIAHEG

-559 SAIGEVLKSLG
+559 SAIGEVIKSLG

-605 DTISTKFDDYTA
+605 DTISTKFEDYTA

-719 KEITPELKAPVNSEA
+719 KEITPELKAPVNS
-734 NAKEIAPEL
+734 
-743 KAPVNS
+743 
-749 EANAKEI
+749 
-756 TPELK
+756 
-761 APVNSEANAKE
+761 
-772 IAPELKAPVNS
+772 
-783 EANAKEITPEL
+783 
-794 KAPVNSHQE
+794 HQE

-853 NSALQKIDKAIGQN
+853 NSALQKIDNAIGQN
-867 SSSSSSLNTT
+867 RSSSSSLNTT

-885 AADTYNNGRL
+885 AADTYNNGNL

-900 GLGAEG
+900 NLGAEG

-976 ISEQDAFDP
+976 ISEPDAFDP

-1049 LGGEIYT
+1049 LGGDIYT
-1056 PEAGAQGGAQYGVRG
+1056 PGAGAQGGAQYGVRG

-1123 REVVQGTLEERAR
+1123 REVVQGTLDERAR

-1161 ANNSSYFDQLGA
+1161 ASNSSYFDQLGA

-1194 APEPASTSQVTTAAN
+1194 APEPASTSKVTTAAN

>member
-47 VSRSV
+47 VSHSV

-70 PSVDPIV
+70 PSVAPIV

-89 RIREDKVT
+89 RVVQEDV
-97 NRAQQAAPT
+97 ALQEPQAKST
-106 AHNPPNR
+106 TRKGKKR
-113 RREAITEDVKA
+113 RKKAITEDV
-124 QRLETVKLAR
+124 
-134 DLKGERVA
+134 
-142 TVDPVS
+142 
-148 RSVSALNRTIE
+148 
-159 NSRPDFVANAPSV
+159 
-172 DPIVDAMKRLNLGD
+172 
-186 VSRVVQEG
+186 
-194 IAQQEQQAKSTTP
+194 
-207 KGKKRRRKAIPE
+207 
-219 DIKAQRT
+219 KAQRT

-232 REMFDQKGGAQ
+232 REMFGQKGGAQ

-254 FIGKSGSKAAAE
+254 FIGKPGSKAAAE

-378 TQKRTVQELQEQTS
+378 TQKRTVQELQDQTS

-549 DMGGLVSGIS
+549 DLGGLVSGIS
-559 SAIGEVLKSLG
+559 SAIGDVLKSLG

-673 EAAGNIWDGV
+673 EAASNIWDGV

-706 VSKIPNPI
+706 VSKTPNPI

-719 KEITPELKAPVNSEA
+719 KEITPELKAPVNS
-734 NAKEIAPEL
+734 
-743 KAPVNS
+743 
-749 EANAKEI
+749 
-756 TPELK
+756 
-761 APVNSEANAKE
+761 
-772 IAPELKAPVNS
+772 
-783 EANAKEITPEL
+783 
-794 KAPVNSHQE
+794 QQG
-803 TSDSKTESDAK
+803 TSDSKAESDAK
-814 QTNIVTRVINAAL
+814 QTNIAARVINAAL
-827 DTAKDSNKTVKETAN
+827 DMAKDSNKTVKETAN
-842 QIINANAVETG
+842 QILNANAVETG
-853 NSALQKIDKAIGQN
+853 NKAAQTIDAALGQSATGKEEALSAYEIDKRRFNNGKDVSLPKLNAAGYQWISDNADYFDELERKYGLEKGILSAVASAESSAGQRTGNPVDKNGNKLSSALGAFQITK
-867 SSSSSSLNTT
+867 
-877 GTRNDIQK
+877 GTREDLGLSDADAMDTRK
-885 AADTYNNGRL
+885 AAD
-895 DVKVG
+895 
-900 GLGAEG
+900 GA
-906 KANLDKLAPYFAE
+906 
-919 LENKYGLPEGT
+919 
-930 LYSIAAT
+930 
-937 ESGGD
+937 
-942 PNAKSPLTRSPD
+942 
-954 GKLSGGALGMF
+954 
-965 QFTSIARKETG
+965 
-976 ISEQDAFDP
+976 
-985 VKSAEAA
+985 
-992 ALLMSKYLKQA
+992 
-1003 NGDLNEAIT
+1003 
-1012 AYNAGFGTIN
+1012 
-1022 KWKKGTGDL
+1022 
-1031 SKENREYAIKVN
+1031 
-1043 THRARY
+1043 ARY
-1049 LGGEIYT
+1049 LSMLMNRYNGDQGRAIAAYHAGMGHVDKGRVVAGTGEYVT
-1056 PEAGAQGGAQYGVRG
+1056 RVRG
-1071 PLPDNAVIDQST
+1071 YQQMLNNGAVYGSKVDHSAPAIHEKIPDNAVIDQST

-1098 LVDKIGNAVGVN
+1098 LVDKIGNAVDVN

>member
-89 RIREDKVT
+89 RVVQEDV
-97 NRAQQAAPT
+97 ALQEPQAKST
-106 AHNPPNR
+106 TRKGKKR
-113 RREAITEDVKA
+113 RKKAITEDVKA
-124 QRLETVKLAR
+124 QW
-134 DLKGERVA
+134 
-142 TVDPVS
+142 
-148 RSVSALNRTIE
+148 
-159 NSRPDFVANAPSV
+159 
-172 DPIVDAMKRLNLGD
+172 
-186 VSRVVQEG
+186 
-194 IAQQEQQAKSTTP
+194 
-207 KGKKRRRKAIPE
+207 
-219 DIKAQRT
+219 T

-232 REMFDQKGGAQ
+232 REMFGQKGGAQ

-266 DARAERAEK
+266 EARAERAEK
-275 ARRKEDDERLN
+275 ARRKDDDERLN

-365 RKSQNSADVVQVN
+365 RKSQSSADVVQVN
-378 TQKRTVQELQEQTS
+378 TQKRTVQELQDQTS

-427 GKGAGGVA
+427 GKGAGGIASLIFGRGALKKVGSMALGALGIKKVA
-435 SLLMG
+435 SLLG
-440 RGMLKKAGA
+440 
-449 LAFGALGAKKLV
+449 F
-461 GMLRGGGKKTLAHEG
+461 GGKKAAAKEAGELATRG
-476 GDLAARAAGKLG
+476 AGKLATKG
-488 LKAVGK
+488 LGKLGVKALAK

-525 AFGLKSGQDPSFQQ
+525 TFGLKDGEDPSFQQ

-559 SAIGEVLKSLG
+559 NAIGSVLKSLG

-605 DTISTKFDDYTA
+605 DTISTTFNDYTA
-617 KIGDAVSA
+617 KIGDAISA
-625 WFSDTSNKLL
+625 WFSDTTKSLN

-645 TVDNLKQ
+645 TVDNLKK

-666 NPGKHIK
+666 NPGKYIK
-673 EAAGNIWDGV
+673 EAGSNLWHTVKEHAGEAMD
-683 KNLPGK
+683 KT
-689 ALDAAVDAV
+689 ADAV
-698 KNTPAAMI
+698 IQSTPLGLVASTL
-706 VSKIPNPI
+706 VNK
-714 GEANA
+714 ANA
-719 KEITPELKAPVNSEA
+719 KEVTPELKTP
-734 NAKEIAPEL
+734 AKESQERNTPKSEDIPK
-743 KAPVNS
+743 KA
-749 EANAKEI
+749 
-756 TPELK
+756 
-761 APVNSEANAKE
+761 
-772 IAPELKAPVNS
+772 
-783 EANAKEITPEL
+783 
-794 KAPVNSHQE
+794 
-803 TSDSKTESDAK
+803 
-814 QTNIVTRVINAAL
+814 NIVTRVVNASL
-827 DTAKDSNKTVKETAN
+827 DTAQNGNKTVKETAN

-853 NSALQKIDKAIGQN
+853 NKAAQTIDAALGQSATGKEEALSAYEIDKRRFNNGKDVSLPKLNAAGYQWISDNADYFDELERKYGLEKGILSAVASAESSAGQRTGNPVDKNGNKLSSALGAFQITK
-867 SSSSSSLNTT
+867 
-877 GTRNDIQK
+877 GTREDLGLSDADAMDTRK
-885 AADTYNNGRL
+885 AAD
-895 DVKVG
+895 
-900 GLGAEG
+900 GA
-906 KANLDKLAPYFAE
+906 
-919 LENKYGLPEGT
+919 
-930 LYSIAAT
+930 
-937 ESGGD
+937 
-942 PNAKSPLTRSPD
+942 
-954 GKLSGGALGMF
+954 
-965 QFTSIARKETG
+965 
-976 ISEQDAFDP
+976 
-985 VKSAEAA
+985 
-992 ALLMSKYLKQA
+992 
-1003 NGDLNEAIT
+1003 
-1012 AYNAGFGTIN
+1012 
-1022 KWKKGTGDL
+1022 
-1031 SKENREYAIKVN
+1031 
-1043 THRARY
+1043 ARY
-1049 LGGEIYT
+1049 LSMLMNRYNGDQGRAIAAYHAGMGHVDKGRVVAGTGEYVT
-1056 PEAGAQGGAQYGVRG
+1056 RVRG
-1071 PLPDNAVIDQST
+1071 YQQMLNNGAVYGSKVDHSAPAIYEKIPDNAVIDQST

-1136 GKGTATAAGNVYV
+1136 GRGTATAAGNVYV

-1178 GLFDKLR
+1178 GLYDKLINAR
-1185 NSPGMRKNN
+1185 GMRSNNSPQ
-1194 APEPASTSQVTTAAN
+1194 PASTSQVTTAAN

>member
-37 KGGRVATVDP
+37 KGERVATVDP

-64 DFVANA
+64 DFVTNA

-77 EAMKRLNLGDVS
+77 DAIKRLNLGDVS

-275 ARRKEDDERLN
+275 ARHKEDDERLN

-427 GKGAGGVA
+427 GKGGGGVA

-461 GMLRGGGKKTLAHEG
+461 GMLRGGGKKTIAHEG

-559 SAIGEVLKSLG
+559 SAIGEVIKSLG

-605 DTISTKFDDYTA
+605 DTISTKFEDYTA

-719 KEITPELKAPVNSEA
+719 KEITPELKAPVNS
-734 NAKEIAPEL
+734 
-743 KAPVNS
+743 
-749 EANAKEI
+749 
-756 TPELK
+756 
-761 APVNSEANAKE
+761 
-772 IAPELKAPVNS
+772 
-783 EANAKEITPEL
+783 
-794 KAPVNSHQE
+794 HQE

-853 NSALQKIDKAIGQN
+853 NSALQKIDNAIGQN

-885 AADTYNNGRL
+885 AADTYNNGNL

-900 GLGAEG
+900 NLGAEG

-976 ISEQDAFDP
+976 ISEPDAFDP

-1049 LGGEIYT
+1049 LGGDIYT
-1056 PEAGAQGGAQYGVRG
+1056 PGAGAQGGAQYGVRG

-1161 ANNSSYFDQLGA
+1161 ASNSSYFDQLGA

-1194 APEPASTSQVTTAAN
+1194 ATEPASTSKVTTAAN

>member
-37 KGGRVATVDP
+37 KGERVATVDP

-64 DFVANA
+64 DFVTNA

-77 EAMKRLNLGDVS
+77 DAIKRLNLGDVS

-427 GKGAGGVA
+427 GKGAGGIASLIFGRGVLKKVGSMALGALGIKKVA
-435 SLLMG
+435 SLLG
-440 RGMLKKAGA
+440 
-449 LAFGALGAKKLV
+449 F
-461 GMLRGGGKKTLAHEG
+461 GGKKAAAKEAGELATRG
-476 GDLAARAAGKLG
+476 AGKLATKG
-488 LKAVGK
+488 LGKLGVKALAK

-525 AFGLKSGQDPSFQQ
+525 TFGLKDGEDPSFQQ

-605 DTISTKFDDYTA
+605 DTISTTFNDYTA
-617 KIGDAVSA
+617 KIGDAISA
-625 WFSDTSNKLL
+625 WFSDTTKSLN

-666 NPGKHIK
+666 NPGKYIK
-673 EAAGNIWDGV
+673 EAGS
-683 KNLPGK
+683 NLWSAAKELSGEV
-689 ALDAAVDAV
+689 ADAAVQS
-698 KNTPAAMI
+698 TPVAWVA
-706 VSKIPNPI
+706 SKLVNK
-714 GEANA
+714 ADA
-719 KEITPELKAPVNSEA
+719 KEVTPELKTP
-734 NAKEIAPEL
+734 AKERQEDNAP
-743 KAPVNS
+743 
-749 EANAKEI
+749 
-756 TPELK
+756 
-761 APVNSEANAKE
+761 
-772 IAPELKAPVNS
+772 
-783 EANAKEITPEL
+783 
-794 KAPVNSHQE
+794 
-803 TSDSKTESDAK
+803 KTEYTSKKA
-814 QTNIVTRVINAAL
+814 NIVTRVVNASL

-885 AADTYNNGRL
+885 AADTYNNGNL

-900 GLGAEG
+900 SLGAEG

-930 LYSIAAT
+930 LYAIAAT
-937 ESGGD
+937 ESGGN
-942 PNAKSPLTRSPD
+942 PYAKSQT
-954 GKLSGGALGMF
+954 GALGMF
-965 QFTSIARKETG
+965 QFTGIAREETG
-976 ISEQDAFDP
+976 LAEGESFDP

-1056 PEAGAQGGAQYGVRG
+1056 PGAGAQGGAQYGVRG

-1161 ANNSSYFDQLGA
+1161 ASNSSYFDQLGA

>member
-37 KGGRVATVDP
+37 KGERVATVDP

-64 DFVANA
+64 DFVTNA

-77 EAMKRLNLGDVS
+77 DAIKRLNLGDVS

-97 NRAQQAAPT
+97 NREQQAAPT

-461 GMLRGGGKKTLAHEG
+461 GMLRGGGKKTIAHEG

-605 DTISTKFDDYTA
+605 DTISTKFEDYTA

-734 NAKEIAPEL
+734 D
-743 KAPVNS
+743 
-749 EANAKEI
+749 AKEI

-772 IAPELKAPVNS
+772 IAPELKAPVKS

-900 GLGAEG
+900 SLGSEG

-930 LYSIAAT
+930 LYAIAAT
-937 ESGGD
+937 ESGGN
-942 PNAKSPLTRSPD
+942 PYAKSQT
-954 GKLSGGALGMF
+954 GALGMF
-965 QFTSIARKETG
+965 QFTGIAREETG
-976 ISEQDAFDP
+976 LAEGESFDP

-1056 PEAGAQGGAQYGVRG
+1056 PGAGAQGGAQYGVRG

-1161 ANNSSYFDQLGA
+1161 ASNSSYFDQLGA

-1194 APEPASTSQVTTAAN
+1194 ATEPASTSKVTTAAN

>member
-64 DFVANA
+64 DFVA
-70 PSVDPIV
+70 
-77 EAMKRLNLGDVS
+77 K
-89 RIREDKVT
+89 
-97 NRAQQAAPT
+97 
-106 AHNPPNR
+106 
-113 RREAITEDVKA
+113 
-124 QRLETVKLAR
+124 
-134 DLKGERVA
+134 
-142 TVDPVS
+142 
-148 RSVSALNRTIE
+148 
-159 NSRPDFVANAPSV
+159 APSV

-186 VSRVVQEG
+186 VSRVVQEDV
-194 IAQQEQQAKSTTP
+194 AQQEQQAKSTTR
-207 KGKKRRRKAIPE
+207 KGKKRRKKAITE
-219 DIKAQRT
+219 DVKAQRT

-232 REMFDQKGGAQ
+232 REMFGQKGGAQ

-378 TQKRTVQELQEQTS
+378 TQKRTVQELQDQTS

-635 EKLDAIKDFF
+635 EKLDTIKDFF

-706 VSKIPNPI
+706 VSKIPNLI

-719 KEITPELKAPVNSEA
+719 KEITPELK
-734 NAKEIAPEL
+734 
-743 KAPVNS
+743 
-749 EANAKEI
+749 
-756 TPELK
+756 T
-761 APVNSEANAKE
+761 
-772 IAPELKAPVNS
+772 
-783 EANAKEITPEL
+783 
-794 KAPVNSHQE
+794 PVNSHQG

-814 QTNIVTRVINAAL
+814 QTNIAARVINAAL
-827 DTAKDSNKTVKETAN
+827 DMAKDSNKTVKETAN
-842 QIINANAVETG
+842 QISNANAVETG
-853 NSALQKIDKAIGQN
+853 NKAAQTIDAALGQPATGKEEALSAYEIDKRRFNNGKDVSLPKLNAAGYQWISDNADYFDELERKYGLEKGILSAVASAESSAGQRTGNPVDKNGNKLSSALGAFQITK
-867 SSSSSSLNTT
+867 
-877 GTRNDIQK
+877 GTREDLGLSDADAMDTRK
-885 AADTYNNGRL
+885 AAD
-895 DVKVG
+895 
-900 GLGAEG
+900 GA
-906 KANLDKLAPYFAE
+906 
-919 LENKYGLPEGT
+919 
-930 LYSIAAT
+930 
-937 ESGGD
+937 
-942 PNAKSPLTRSPD
+942 
-954 GKLSGGALGMF
+954 
-965 QFTSIARKETG
+965 
-976 ISEQDAFDP
+976 
-985 VKSAEAA
+985 
-992 ALLMSKYLKQA
+992 
-1003 NGDLNEAIT
+1003 
-1012 AYNAGFGTIN
+1012 
-1022 KWKKGTGDL
+1022 
-1031 SKENREYAIKVN
+1031 
-1043 THRARY
+1043 ARY
-1049 LGGEIYT
+1049 LSMLMNRYNGDQGRAIAAYHAGMGHVDKGRVVAGTGEYVT
-1056 PEAGAQGGAQYGVRG
+1056 RVRG
-1071 PLPDNAVIDQST
+1071 YQQMLNNGAVYGSKVDHSAPAIYEKIPDNAVIDQST

-1161 ANNSSYFDQLGA
+1161 ASNSSYFDQLGA

>member
-29 IREAVEDL
+29 IREAVE
-37 KGGRVATVDP
+37 
-47 VSRSV
+47 
-52 SALNRTIENSRP
+52 
-64 DFVANA
+64 
-70 PSVDPIV
+70 
-77 EAMKRLNLGDVS
+77 
-89 RIREDKVT
+89 
-97 NRAQQAAPT
+97 
-106 AHNPPNR
+106 
-113 RREAITEDVKA
+113 
-124 QRLETVKLAR
+124 

-194 IAQQEQQAKSTTP
+194 IAQEEQQAKSTTP
-207 KGKKRRRKAIPE
+207 KGKKRRRKAISE

-266 DARAERAEK
+266 DVRAERAEK

-417 GLLSKLFSLL
+417 GLLSKLFILL
-427 GKGAGGVA
+427 GKGAGGIASLIFGRGVLKKVGSMALGALGIKKVA
-435 SLLMG
+435 SLLG
-440 RGMLKKAGA
+440 
-449 LAFGALGAKKLV
+449 F
-461 GMLRGGGKKTLAHEG
+461 GGKKAAAKEAGELATRG
-476 GDLAARAAGKLG
+476 AGKLATKG
-488 LKAVGK
+488 LGKLGVKALAK

-525 AFGLKSGQDPSFQQ
+525 TFGLKDGEDPSFQQ

-559 SAIGEVLKSLG
+559 SAIGGVLKSLG

-605 DTISTKFDDYTA
+605 DTISTTFSDYTA
-617 KIGDAVSA
+617 KIGDAISA
-625 WFSDTSNKLL
+625 WFSDTTKNLN
-635 EKLDAIKDFF
+635 EKLDAIKNFF

-666 NPGKHIK
+666 NPGKYIK
-673 EAAGNIWDGV
+673 EAGS
-683 KNLPGK
+683 NLWSAAKELSGEV
-689 ALDAAVDAV
+689 ADAAVQS
-698 KNTPAAMI
+698 TPVAWVA
-706 VSKIPNPI
+706 SKLVNK
-714 GEANA
+714 ADA
-719 KEITPELKAPVNSEA
+719 KEVTPELKTP
-734 NAKEIAPEL
+734 AKESQEDNAP
-743 KAPVNS
+743 
-749 EANAKEI
+749 
-756 TPELK
+756 
-761 APVNSEANAKE
+761 
-772 IAPELKAPVNS
+772 
-783 EANAKEITPEL
+783 
-794 KAPVNSHQE
+794 
-803 TSDSKTESDAK
+803 KTEYTPKKA
-814 QTNIVTRVINAAL
+814 NIVTRVVNASL

-885 AADTYNNGRL
+885 AADTYNNGNL

-900 GLGAEG
+900 SLGAEG

-930 LYSIAAT
+930 LYAIAAT
-937 ESGGD
+937 ESGGN
-942 PNAKSPLTRSPD
+942 PYAKSQT
-954 GKLSGGALGMF
+954 GALGMF
-965 QFTSIARKETG
+965 QFTGIAREETG
-976 ISEQDAFDP
+976 LAEGESFDP

-1056 PEAGAQGGAQYGVRG
+1056 PGAGAQGGAQYGVRG

-1161 ANNSSYFDQLGA
+1161 ASNSSYFDQLGA

>member
-37 KGGRVATVDP
+37 KGERVATVDP

-64 DFVANA
+64 DFVTNV
-70 PSVDPIV
+70 PSVDSIV
-77 EAMKRLNLGDVS
+77 DAMKRLNLGDVS

-97 NRAQQAAPT
+97 NREQQAAPT

-172 DPIVDAMKRLNLGD
+172 DPIVEAMKRLNLGD
-186 VSRVVQEG
+186 VSRVVQEDV
-194 IAQQEQQAKSTTP
+194 ALQEPQAKSTTR
-207 KGKKRRRKAIPE
+207 KGKKRRKKAITE
-219 DIKAQRT
+219 DVKAQRT

-232 REMFDQKGGAQ
+232 REMFGQKGGAQ

-275 ARRKEDDERLN
+275 VRRKEDDERLN

-392 EIKEGNDKILSALD
+392 EIKEGNDKILRALD

-549 DMGGLVSGIS
+549 DLGGLVSGIS
-559 SAIGEVLKSLG
+559 SAIGDVLKSLG

-593 ITNLETYISNLG
+593 VTNLETYISNLG

-719 KEITPELKAPVNSEA
+719 KEITPELKAPVNS
-734 NAKEIAPEL
+734 
-743 KAPVNS
+743 
-749 EANAKEI
+749 
-756 TPELK
+756 
-761 APVNSEANAKE
+761 
-772 IAPELKAPVNS
+772 
-783 EANAKEITPEL
+783 
-794 KAPVNSHQE
+794 HQE

-814 QTNIVTRVINAAL
+814 QTNIATRVINAAL

-842 QIINANAVETG
+842 QIINANAVEMG
-853 NSALQKIDKAIGQN
+853 NSAVRKIDSAIGQN
-867 SSSSSSLNTT
+867 SSSSSSRNTT
-877 GTRNDIQK
+877 GTGNDIQK
-885 AADTYNNGRL
+885 AADTYNNGNL

-900 GLGAEG
+900 SLGAEG

-930 LYSIAAT
+930 LYAIAAT

-965 QFTSIARKETG
+965 QFTRVAREETG
-976 ISEQDAFDP
+976 LSREDSFNP
-985 VKSAEAA
+985 EKSAEAA

-1056 PEAGAQGGAQYGVRG
+1056 PRAGTQGGRPQQSGQSPRMDN
-1071 PLPDNAVIDQST
+1071 LPENAFVDQST
-1083 GLAFTPGDSPFEKGG
+1083 GLAFTPGENPFEKGG
-1098 LVDKIGNAVGVN
+1098 LVDRIGELTGVN
-1110 DLVNKFMNGRGMR
+1110 DLASKFLNGRGMR

-1178 GLFDKLR
+1178 GLYDKLINAR
-1185 NSPGMRKNN
+1185 GMRSNN
-1194 APEPASTSQVTTAAN
+1194 SPEPASTSQVTTAAN

>member
-29 IREAVEDL
+29 IRVAVESL
-37 KGGRVATVDP
+37 KGGLVP

-64 DFVANA
+64 DFVA
-70 PSVDPIV
+70 
-77 EAMKRLNLGDVS
+77 K
-89 RIREDKVT
+89 
-97 NRAQQAAPT
+97 
-106 AHNPPNR
+106 
-113 RREAITEDVKA
+113 
-124 QRLETVKLAR
+124 
-134 DLKGERVA
+134 
-142 TVDPVS
+142 
-148 RSVSALNRTIE
+148 
-159 NSRPDFVANAPSV
+159 APSV

-186 VSRVVQEG
+186 VSRVVQEDV
-194 IAQQEQQAKSTTP
+194 AQQEQRAKSTTP
-207 KGKKRRRKAIPE
+207 NGKKRRRKAIPE
-219 DIKAQRT
+219 DVKAQRT

-232 REMFDQKGGAQ
+232 REMFGQKGGAQ

-378 TQKRTVQELQEQTS
+378 TQKRTVQELQDQTS

-605 DTISTKFDDYTA
+605 DTISTTFSDYTA
-617 KIGDAVSA
+617 RIGDAITA
-625 WFSDTSNKLL
+625 WFSDTTKNLN
-635 EKLDAIKDFF
+635 EKLDAIKNFF

-666 NPGKHIK
+666 NPGKYIK
-673 EAAGNIWDGV
+673 EAGS
-683 KNLPGK
+683 NLWSAAKELSGEV
-689 ALDAAVDAV
+689 ADAAVQS
-698 KNTPAAMI
+698 TPVAWVA
-706 VSKIPNPI
+706 SKLVNK
-714 GEANA
+714 ADA
-719 KEITPELKAPVNSEA
+719 KEVTPELKTP
-734 NAKEIAPEL
+734 AKERQEDNAP
-743 KAPVNS
+743 
-749 EANAKEI
+749 
-756 TPELK
+756 
-761 APVNSEANAKE
+761 
-772 IAPELKAPVNS
+772 
-783 EANAKEITPEL
+783 
-794 KAPVNSHQE
+794 
-803 TSDSKTESDAK
+803 KTEYISKKA
-814 QTNIVTRVINAAL
+814 NIVTRVVNASL

-867 SSSSSSLNTT
+867 SSSSSSRNTT

-885 AADTYNNGRL
+885 AADTYNNGNL

-900 GLGAEG
+900 SLGAEG

-930 LYSIAAT
+930 LYAIAAT

-965 QFTSIARKETG
+965 QFTSVAREETG
-976 ISEQDAFDP
+976 LSREASFNP
-985 VKSAEAA
+985 EKSAEAA

-1056 PEAGAQGGAQYGVRG
+1056 PGAGAQGGAQYGVRG

-1098 LVDKIGNAVGVN
+1098 LVDKIGNVVGVN

-1136 GKGTATAAGNVYV
+1136 GNGTATAAGNVYV

-1161 ANNSSYFDQLGA
+1161 ASNSSYFDQLGA

-1178 GLFDKLR
+1178 GLYDKLINAR
-1185 NSPGMRKNN
+1185 GMRSNNSPQ
-1194 APEPASTSQVTTAAN
+1194 PDSTPQVTTAAN

>member
-47 VSRSV
+47 VSHSV
-52 SALNRTIENSRP
+52 SALNRTIENSMP

-70 PSVDPIV
+70 PSVAPIV

-89 RIREDKVT
+89 RVVQEDV
-97 NRAQQAAPT
+97 ALQEPQAKST
-106 AHNPPNR
+106 TRKGKKR
-113 RREAITEDVKA
+113 RKKAITEDV
-124 QRLETVKLAR
+124 
-134 DLKGERVA
+134 
-142 TVDPVS
+142 
-148 RSVSALNRTIE
+148 
-159 NSRPDFVANAPSV
+159 
-172 DPIVDAMKRLNLGD
+172 
-186 VSRVVQEG
+186 
-194 IAQQEQQAKSTTP
+194 
-207 KGKKRRRKAIPE
+207 
-219 DIKAQRT
+219 KAQRT

-232 REMFDQKGGAQ
+232 REMFGQKGGAQ

-254 FIGKSGSKAAAE
+254 FIGKPGSKAAAE

-378 TQKRTVQELQEQTS
+378 TQKRTVQELQDQTS

-549 DMGGLVSGIS
+549 DLGGLVSGIS
-559 SAIGEVLKSLG
+559 SAIGDVLKSLG

-673 EAAGNIWDGV
+673 EAASNIWDGV

-719 KEITPELKAPVNSEA
+719 KEITPELKAPVNS
-734 NAKEIAPEL
+734 
-743 KAPVNS
+743 
-749 EANAKEI
+749 
-756 TPELK
+756 
-761 APVNSEANAKE
+761 
-772 IAPELKAPVNS
+772 
-783 EANAKEITPEL
+783 
-794 KAPVNSHQE
+794 QQG
-803 TSDSKTESDAK
+803 TSDSKAESDAK
-814 QTNIVTRVINAAL
+814 QTNIAARVINAAL
-827 DTAKDSNKTVKETAN
+827 DMAKDSNKTVKETAN

-853 NSALQKIDKAIGQN
+853 NKAAQTIDAALGQSATGKEEALSAYEIDKRRFNNGKDVSLPKLNAAGYQWISDNADYFDELERKYGLEKGILSAVASAESSAGQRTGNPVDKNGNKLSSALGAFQITK
-867 SSSSSSLNTT
+867 
-877 GTRNDIQK
+877 GTREDLGLSDADAIDTRK
-885 AADTYNNGRL
+885 AAD
-895 DVKVG
+895 
-900 GLGAEG
+900 GA
-906 KANLDKLAPYFAE
+906 
-919 LENKYGLPEGT
+919 
-930 LYSIAAT
+930 
-937 ESGGD
+937 
-942 PNAKSPLTRSPD
+942 
-954 GKLSGGALGMF
+954 
-965 QFTSIARKETG
+965 
-976 ISEQDAFDP
+976 
-985 VKSAEAA
+985 
-992 ALLMSKYLKQA
+992 
-1003 NGDLNEAIT
+1003 
-1012 AYNAGFGTIN
+1012 
-1022 KWKKGTGDL
+1022 
-1031 SKENREYAIKVN
+1031 
-1043 THRARY
+1043 ARY
-1049 LGGEIYT
+1049 LSILMNRYNGDQGRAIAAYHAGMGHVDKGRVVAGTGEYVT
-1056 PEAGAQGGAQYGVRG
+1056 RVRG
-1071 PLPDNAVIDQST
+1071 YQQMLNNGAVYGSKVDHSAPAIHEKIPDNAVIDQST

-1123 REVVQGTLEERAR
+1123 REVVQETLEERAR

-1161 ANNSSYFDQLGA
+1161 ASNSSYFDQLGA

-1194 APEPASTSQVTTAAN
+1194 VPEPASTSQVTTAAN